1 MKNNLRYGIRKH
13 KLGAAS
19 VFLGTMIVVGMG
31 QDKEAAASEQKTTT
45 VEENGNSATDN
56 KTSET
61 QTTAT
66 NVNHIEETQS
76 YNATV
81 TEQPSNATQV
91 TTEEAPKA
99 VQAPQTAQPANI
111 ETVKEEVVKEEAK
124 PQVKETTQSQDNSGD
139 QRQVDLTPKKATQNQ
154 VAETQVEVAQPR
166 TASESKPRVTRS
178 ADVAEA
184 KEASNAKVETGTDV
198 TSKVTVEIG
207 SIEGHNNTNKVE
219 PHAGQRAVL
228 KYKLKFENGLHQGDY
243 FDFTLSNNV
252 NTHGVST
259 ARKVPEIKNG
269 SVVMATG
276 EVLEGGK
283 IRYTFTNDIEDKVDV
298 TAELEINLFIDPKTV
313 QTNGNQT
320 ITSTLNEEQTSKE
333 LDVKYKDGIGNY
345 YANLNGSIETFNKA
359 NNRFSHVAFI
369 KPNNGKTTS
378 VTVTGTLMKGSNQN
392 GNQPKVRIFEY
403 LGNNEDIAK
412 SVYANTTDTSKFKEV
427 TSNMSG
433 NLNLQNNGS
442 YSLNIENL
450 DKTYVVHY
458 DGEYLNGT
466 DEVDFR
472 TQMVGHPEQL
482 YKYYYDRGYTLTWDN
497 GLVLYSNKANG
508 NGKNGPIIQ
517 NNKFEYKEDTIK
529 ETLTGQY
536 DKNLVTTVEEEY
548 DSSTLDI
555 DYHTAIDGGGGYVDG
570 YIETIEE
577 TDSSAI
583 DIDYHT
589 AVDSEAGHVGGYT
602 ESSEESNPID
612 FEESTHENSK
622 HHADVVEYEEDTN
635 PGGGQVTTESN
646 LVEFDEESTKGI
658 VTGAVSDHTTVEDT
672 KEYTTESNLIEL
684 VDELPEEHGQAQ
696 GPVEEITENNHHISH
711 SGLGTENGHG
721 NYDVIEEIEENS
733 HVDIKSELGYEGGQ
747 NSGNQSFEE
756 DTEEDKPKYEQGGN
770 IVDIDFDSVPQI
782 HGQNKGNQSFEEDTE
797 KDKPKYEHGGNI
809 IDIDFDSVPHIHG
822 FNKHTEIIEED
833 TNPGGGQVTTESNL
847 VEFDE
852 ESTKGIVTGAVSD
865 HTTVEDTKEYTT
877 ESNLIELVDEL
888 PEEHGQAQGPVE
900 EITENNHHISHSG
913 LGTENGHG
921 NYDVIE
927 EIEENSHVDI
937 KSELGYEGGQNSGN
951 QSFEEDTEEDKPKY
965 EQGGNIVDIDFDSV
979 PQIHGQNNGNQSF
992 EEDTEKDKPKY
1003 EQGGNIIDIDF
1014 DSVPHIHGF
1023 NKHTEIIEE
1032 DTNKDKPNYQ
1042 FGGHNSV
1049 DFEEDTLPKVS
1060 GQNEGQQTIEED
1072 TTPPIVPPT
1081 PPTPEVPSEPE
1092 TPTPPTPEVPTE
1104 PGKPIPPAKEEPK
1117 KPSKPVEQGK
1127 VVTPVIEINEKVKAV
1142 APTKKPQSKK
1152 SELPE
1157 TGGEESTNKGMLF
1170 GGLFSI
1176 LGLALLR
1183 RNKKNHKA

>member
-56 KTSET
+56 KVNET
-61 QTTAT
+61 QTTTT
-66 NVNHIEETQS
+66 NVNTIDETQS
-76 YNATV
+76 YSATA

-91 TTEEAPKA
+91 TTEKAPKAVQA
-99 VQAPQTAQPANI
+99 VQAPQTAQPANL

-166 TASESKPRVTRS
+166 TVSESKPRVTRS

-184 KEASNAKVETGTDV
+184 KEASDVSEVKGTDV
-198 TSKVTVEIG
+198 TSKVTVTES

-259 ARKVPEIKNG
+259 VRKVPDILNG
-269 SVVMATG
+269 SLVMATG
-276 EVLEGGK
+276 KVLGEGK
-283 IRYTFTNDIEDKVDV
+283 IRYTFTDYINNKVNV
-298 TAELEINLFIDPKTV
+298 TANLEINLFIDPKTV
-313 QTNGNQT
+313 QDNGNQK
-320 ITSTLNEEQTSKE
+320 ITSMINDHETEKTIPISYNPGVSNT
-333 LDVKYKDGIGNY
+333 
-345 YANLNGSIETFNKA
+345 YANINGSIETFNKA
-359 NNRFSHVAFI
+359 DNKFTHVAYI
-369 KPNNGKTTS
+369 IPKNGMSTESATI
-378 VTVTGTLMKGSNQN
+378 TGTLMKGSNSN
-392 GNQPKVRIFEY
+392 GNSPTVKIFEV
-403 LGNNEDIAK
+403 LESNKELPK
-412 SVYANTTDTSKFKEV
+412 SVYANINDTNTFKDV
-427 TSNMSG
+427 TSQMKD
-433 NLNLQNNGS
+433 NLTVSENGS

-450 DKTYVVHY
+450 NKTYVVHY
-458 DGEYLNGT
+458 SGEYLSGSH
-466 DEVDFR
+466 EVDFR
-472 TQMVGHPEQL
+472 TQMTGHPKQQSI
-482 YKYYYDRGYTLTWDN
+482 YYYNHGYTLTWDN

-508 NGKNGPIIQ
+508 DGKYGPIVDS
-517 NNKFEYKEDTIK
+517 NNFEFSEDSGNGSIS
-529 ETLTGQY
+529 GQY
-536 DKNLVTTVEEEY
+536 DAKQIIETEENQ
-548 DSSTLDI
+548 DNTPLDI
-555 DYHTAIDGGGGYVDG
+555 DYHTAIDGEGGYVDG

-696 GPVEEITENNHHISH
+696 GPIEEITENNHHISH

-721 NYDVIEEIEENS
+721 NYGVIEEIEENS

-782 HGQNKGNQSFEEDTE
+782 HGQNKGDQSFEEDTE

-833 TNPGGGQVTTESNL
+833 TN
-847 VEFDE
+847 
-852 ESTKGIVTGAVSD
+852 
-865 HTTVEDTKEYTT
+865 
-877 ESNLIELVDEL
+877 
-888 PEEHGQAQGPVE
+888 
-900 EITENNHHISHSG
+900 
-913 LGTENGHG
+913 
-921 NYDVIE
+921 
-927 EIEENSHVDI
+927 
-937 KSELGYEGGQNSGN
+937 
-951 QSFEEDTEEDKPKY
+951 
-965 EQGGNIVDIDFDSV
+965 
-979 PQIHGQNNGNQSF
+979 
-992 EEDTEKDKPKY
+992 
-1003 EQGGNIIDIDF
+1003 
-1014 DSVPHIHGF
+1014 
-1023 NKHTEIIEE
+1023 
-1032 DTNKDKPNYQ
+1032 KDKPNYQ
-1042 FGGHNSV
+1042 FGGHNIV

-1072 TTPPIVPPT
+1072 TTPPTPPTPEVPSEPETPT

-1092 TPTPPTPEVPTE
+1092 TPTPPTPEVPSEPETPTPPTPEVPSEPETPTPPTPEVPAE
-1104 PGKPIPPAKEEPK
+1104 PGKPVPPAKEEPK

-1142 APTKKPQSKK
+1142 APTKKAQSKK

-1183 RNKKNHKA
+1183 RNKKNNKA

>member
-56 KTSET
+56 KKSET
-61 QTTAT
+61 QTTTT

-76 YNATV
+76 YNATA

-91 TTEEAPKA
+91 ITEEAPKA
-99 VQAPQTAQPANI
+99 VQAPQTAQPANL
-111 ETVKEEVVKEEAK
+111 ETVKEEVVKEEEK

-154 VAETQVEVAQPR
+154 AAETQVEVAQTR
-166 TASESKPRVTRS
+166 TVSESKPRVTRS

-184 KEASNAKVETGTDV
+184 SDVSEVKGTDV
-198 TSKVTVEIG
+198 TSKVTVEDE
-207 SIEGHNNTNKVE
+207 SKIEAPKGNNVQ
-219 PHAGQRAVL
+219 PHEGQRVVL
-228 KYKLKFENGLHQGDY
+228 KYKLKFQDGLKTGDY

-259 ARKVPEIKNG
+259 TRKVPDIKNG
-269 SVVMATG
+269 SLVMAKG
-276 EVLEGGK
+276 QVLDNGR
-283 IRYTFTNDIEDKVDV
+283 IRYTFIDYIKDKVNV
-298 TAELEINLFIDPKTV
+298 TANLEINLFIDPKTV
-313 QTNGNQT
+313 QNNGQQT
-320 ITSTLNEEQTSKE
+320 ITSKLNGKETSGTMQIT
-333 LDVKYKDGIGNY
+333 YKDGVKNQY
-345 YANLNGSIETFNKA
+345 TNVNGSIETFDKEKNK
-359 NNRFSHVAFI
+359 FTHVAYI
-369 KPNNGKTTS
+369 KPINGNNSDS
-378 VTVTGTLMKGSNQN
+378 VTVTGMLTQGSNEN
-392 GNQPKVRIFEY
+392 GTQPNVKIYEY
-403 LGNNEDIAK
+403 VGTENGLPQ
-412 SVYANTTDTSKFKEV
+412 SVYANTVDSTQLKDV
-427 TSNMSG
+427 TNQMG
-433 NLNLQNNGS
+433 DKLKVQNNGS
-442 YSLNIENL
+442 YSLNFDKL
-450 DKTYVVHY
+450 DKTYVIHY
-458 DGEYLNGT
+458 TGDYLNGT
-466 DEVDFR
+466 SEVNFR
-472 TQMVGHPEQL
+472 TQLTGYPENR
-482 YKYYYDRGYTLTWDN
+482 YKTYYYYNNGYTLTWDN

-508 NGKNGPIIQ
+508 DGKYGPIVDS
-517 NNKFEYKEDTIK
+517 NNFEFSEDSGNGSIS
-529 ETLTGQY
+529 GQY
-536 DKNLVTTVEEEY
+536 DEKQIIETEENQ
-548 DSSTLDI
+548 DNTPLDI
-555 DYHTAIDGGGGYVDG
+555 DYHTAIDGEGGYVDG

-696 GPVEEITENNHHISH
+696 GPIEEITENNHHISH
-711 SGLGTENGHG
+711 SGLGIENGHG
-721 NYDVIEEIEENS
+721 NY
-733 HVDIKSELGYEGGQ
+733 G
-747 NSGNQSFEE
+747 
-756 DTEEDKPKYEQGGN
+756 
-770 IVDIDFDSVPQI
+770 
-782 HGQNKGNQSFEEDTE
+782 
-797 KDKPKYEHGGNI
+797 
-809 IDIDFDSVPHIHG
+809 
-822 FNKHTEIIEED
+822 
-833 TNPGGGQVTTESNL
+833 
-847 VEFDE
+847 
-852 ESTKGIVTGAVSD
+852 
-865 HTTVEDTKEYTT
+865 
-877 ESNLIELVDEL
+877 
-888 PEEHGQAQGPVE
+888 
-900 EITENNHHISHSG
+900 
-913 LGTENGHG
+913 
-921 NYDVIE
+921 VIE

-1014 DSVPHIHGF
+1014 DSVPQIHGF
-1023 NKHTEIIEE
+1023 NKHNEIIEE

-1072 TTPPIVPPT
+1072 TTPPTPPTPEVPSEPGEPTPPTPEVPSEPGKPT

-1092 TPTPPTPEVPTE
+1092 TPTPPTPEVPSEPGEPTPPTPEVPSE
-1104 PGKPIPPAKEEPK
+1104 PGKPTPPTPEVPAEPGKPVPPAKEEPK

-1127 VVTPVIEINEKVKAV
+1127 IVTPVIEINEKVKAV
-1142 APTKKPQSKK
+1142 APTKQKQSKK

>member
-31 QDKEAAASEQKTTT
+31 QDKEAAASEQKTT

-56 KTSET
+56 KVSET

-76 YNATV
+76 YNATA

-99 VQAPQTAQPANI
+99 VQAPQTAQPANL
-111 ETVKEEVVKEEAK
+111 ETVKEEVVKEEAN

-154 VAETQVEVAQPR
+154 AAETQVEVAQPR
-166 TASESKPRVTRS
+166 TVSESKPRVTRS

-184 KEASNAKVETGTDV
+184 SDAKVETGTDV
-198 TSKVTVEIG
+198 TSKVTVTES

-219 PHAGQRAVL
+219 PHEGQRAIL
-228 KYKLKFENGLHQGDY
+228 KYKLKFEDGLKKGDY

-252 NTHGVST
+252 NTYGVST

-276 EVLEGGK
+276 QLLEGGK
-283 IRYTFTNDIEDKVDV
+283 IRYTFTDYIDHKVDV
-298 TAELEINLFIDPKTV
+298 TAELDINLFIDPKTV
-313 QTNGNQT
+313 QNNGNQT
-320 ITSTLNEEQTSKE
+320 ITSSLNNKVTTNNVEVT
-333 LDVKYKDGIGNY
+333 YKNGVSNY
-345 YANLNGSIETFNKA
+345 YANVNGSIETFNKKD
-359 NNRFSHVAFI
+359 NKFSHVAYI
-369 KPNNGKTTS
+369 KPLNGDALES
-378 VTVTGTLMKGSNQN
+378 VTVTGTLIKGSNAS
-392 GNQPKVRIFEY
+392 GNQPTVKVYEY
-403 LGNNEDIAK
+403 LGSKEELSQ
-412 SVYANTTDTSKFKEV
+412 SVYAETSDTSKFKDV
-427 TSNMSG
+427 TNDMNGKLTVQS
-433 NLNLQNNGS
+433 NGS
-442 YSLNIENL
+442 YSLNLDKL
-450 DKTYVVHY
+450 DKTYVIHY
-458 DGEYLNGT
+458 DGEYLNSA

-472 TQMVGHPEQL
+472 TQMVGHPKQS
-482 YKYYYDRGYTLTWDN
+482 YYYYYHNGYTLTWDN

-508 NGKNGPIIQ
+508 NGKNGEIIEK
-517 NNKFEYKEDTIK
+517 ND
-529 ETLTGQY
+529 LTFTEESGDGSINGSYTEQQIV
-536 DKNLVTTVEEEY
+536 NTVEET

-555 DYHTAIDGGGGYVDG
+555 DYHTAIDGEGGYVDG

-721 NYDVIEEIEENS
+721 NY
-733 HVDIKSELGYEGGQ
+733 G
-747 NSGNQSFEE
+747 
-756 DTEEDKPKYEQGGN
+756 
-770 IVDIDFDSVPQI
+770 
-782 HGQNKGNQSFEEDTE
+782 
-797 KDKPKYEHGGNI
+797 
-809 IDIDFDSVPHIHG
+809 
-822 FNKHTEIIEED
+822 
-833 TNPGGGQVTTESNL
+833 
-847 VEFDE
+847 
-852 ESTKGIVTGAVSD
+852 
-865 HTTVEDTKEYTT
+865 
-877 ESNLIELVDEL
+877 
-888 PEEHGQAQGPVE
+888 
-900 EITENNHHISHSG
+900 
-913 LGTENGHG
+913 
-921 NYDVIE
+921 VIE

-1014 DSVPHIHGF
+1014 DSVPQIHGF

-1072 TTPPIVPPT
+1072 TTPPTPPTPEVPSEPETPT

-1092 TPTPPTPEVPTE
+1092 TPTPPTPEVPSEPETPTPPTPEVPSEPETPTPPTPEVPSEPETPTPPTPEVPAE
-1104 PGKPIPPAKEEPK
+1104 PGKPVPPAKEEPK

-1142 APTKKPQSKK
+1142 APTKKAQSKK

-1183 RNKKNHKA
+1183 RNKKNNKA

>member
-31 QDKEAAASEQKTTT
+31 QDKEAAASEQKTT

-56 KTSET
+56 KVSET

-66 NVNHIEETQS
+66 NVNTIEETQS

-91 TTEEAPKA
+91 TTEEAPNA
-99 VQAPQTAQPANI
+99 VQEPQTAQPANV
-111 ETVKEEVVKEEAK
+111 ETVKEEEK
-124 PQVKETTQSQDNSGD
+124 PQVKETTQPQDNSGN
-139 QRQVDLTPKKATQNQ
+139 QRQVDLTPKKVTQNQ
-154 VAETQVEVAQPR
+154 GTETQVEVAQPR

-178 ADVAEA
+178 ADVVES
-184 KEASNAKVETGTDV
+184 KEASDAKVEMGTDV
-198 TSKVTVEIG
+198 TSKVTVTES

-228 KYKLKFENGLHQGDY
+228 KYKLKFEKGLHKGDY

-276 EVLEGGK
+276 KILEGGK

-298 TAELEINLFIDPKTV
+298 TAELEINLFVDPKTV

-320 ITSTLNEEQTSKE
+320 ITSTLNGEQTSKE

-359 NNRFSHVAFI
+359 NNRFTHVAFI

-392 GNQPKVRIFEY
+392 GNQPKVRVFEY

-427 TSNMSG
+427 TSSMNG
-433 NLNLQNNGS
+433 NLNVQTNGS
-442 YSLNIENL
+442 YSLNLENL

-555 DYHTAIDGGGGYVDG
+555 DYHTAIDGEGGYVDG

-646 LVEFDEESTKGI
+646 LVEFDEDSTKGI

-696 GPVEEITENNHHISH
+696 GPIEEITENNHHISH

-721 NYDVIEEIEENS
+721 NY
-733 HVDIKSELGYEGGQ
+733 G
-747 NSGNQSFEE
+747 
-756 DTEEDKPKYEQGGN
+756 
-770 IVDIDFDSVPQI
+770 
-782 HGQNKGNQSFEEDTE
+782 
-797 KDKPKYEHGGNI
+797 
-809 IDIDFDSVPHIHG
+809 
-822 FNKHTEIIEED
+822 
-833 TNPGGGQVTTESNL
+833 
-847 VEFDE
+847 
-852 ESTKGIVTGAVSD
+852 
-865 HTTVEDTKEYTT
+865 
-877 ESNLIELVDEL
+877 
-888 PEEHGQAQGPVE
+888 
-900 EITENNHHISHSG
+900 
-913 LGTENGHG
+913 
-921 NYDVIE
+921 VIE

-1003 EQGGNIIDIDF
+1003 EHGGNIIDIDF

-1072 TTPPIVPPT
+1072 TTPPTPPTPEVPSEPETPT

-1092 TPTPPTPEVPTE
+1092 TPTPPTPEVPSEPETPTPPTPEVPAE
-1104 PGKPIPPAKEEPK
+1104 PGKPVPPAKEEPK

>member
-56 KTSET
+56 KVNET
-61 QTTAT
+61 QTTTT
-66 NVNHIEETQS
+66 NVNTIDETQS
-76 YNATV
+76 YSATA

-91 TTEEAPKA
+91 TTEKAPKA
-99 VQAPQTAQPANI
+99 VQAPQTAQPANL

-124 PQVKETTQSQDNSGD
+124 PQVETTQSQDNSGD
-139 QRQVDLTPKKATQNQ
+139 QRQVDLTPKKATQSQ

-166 TASESKPRVTRS
+166 TVSESKPRVTRS
-178 ADVAEA
+178 ADVVDA
-184 KEASNAKVETGTDV
+184 KEASNASEIKGTDV
-198 TSKVTVEIG
+198 TSKVTVESG
-207 SIEGHNNTNKVE
+207 SIEAPQGNKVE
-219 PHAGQRAVL
+219 PHAGQRVVL
-228 KYKLKFENGLHQGDY
+228 KYKLKFEKGLHKGDY

-252 NTHGVST
+252 NTYGVST

-276 EVLEGGK
+276 QLLGNGK
-283 IRYTFTNDIEDKVDV
+283 IRYTFTDYIDYKVNV
-298 TAELEINLFIDPKTV
+298 TADLEINLFIDPKTV
-313 QTNGNQT
+313 QSNGQQT
-320 ITSTLNEEQTSKE
+320 ITSTLNDKE
-333 LDVKYKDGIGNY
+333 TKNTLPIEYNPGVSNI
-345 YANLNGSIETFNKA
+345 YANINGSIETFDKG
-359 NNRFSHVAFI
+359 NNRFTHVAYI
-369 KPNNGKTTS
+369 KPQNGQKSDS
-378 VTVTGTLMKGSNQN
+378 VSITGTLTQGSKVDGKAPTVKVYEVLKDAN
-392 GNQPKVRIFEY
+392 GLPQ
-403 LGNNEDIAK
+403 
-412 SVYANTTDTSKFKEV
+412 SVYANVSDSSMFKDV
-427 TSNMSG
+427 TEEMKDK
-433 NLNLQNNGS
+433 LKVENNGNYKLDIEKLEKS
-442 YSLNIENL
+442 YVI
-450 DKTYVVHY
+450 HY
-458 DGEYLNGT
+458 DGEYLSGSDQVN
-466 DEVDFR
+466 FR
-472 TQMVGHPEQL
+472 THMFGYPEQQ
-482 YKYYYDRGYTLTWDN
+482 YKYYYTHLGYKLTWDN
-497 GLVLYSNKANG
+497 GLVLYSNKAKGDGTNG
-508 NGKNGPIIQ
+508 TITES
-517 NNKFEYKEDTIK
+517 NNMTFDEEYGTGVI
-529 ETLTGQY
+529 TGQY

-555 DYHTAIDGGGGYVDG
+555 DYHTAIDGEGGYVDG

-658 VTGAVSDHTTVEDT
+658 LTGAVSDHTTVEDT

-696 GPVEEITENNHHISH
+696 GPIEEITENNHHISH

-721 NYDVIEEIEENS
+721 NYGVIEEIEENS

-782 HGQNKGNQSFEEDTE
+782 HGQNKGDQSFEEDTE

-833 TNPGGGQVTTESNL
+833 TN
-847 VEFDE
+847 
-852 ESTKGIVTGAVSD
+852 
-865 HTTVEDTKEYTT
+865 
-877 ESNLIELVDEL
+877 
-888 PEEHGQAQGPVE
+888 
-900 EITENNHHISHSG
+900 
-913 LGTENGHG
+913 
-921 NYDVIE
+921 
-927 EIEENSHVDI
+927 
-937 KSELGYEGGQNSGN
+937 
-951 QSFEEDTEEDKPKY
+951 
-965 EQGGNIVDIDFDSV
+965 
-979 PQIHGQNNGNQSF
+979 
-992 EEDTEKDKPKY
+992 
-1003 EQGGNIIDIDF
+1003 
-1014 DSVPHIHGF
+1014 
-1023 NKHTEIIEE
+1023 
-1032 DTNKDKPNYQ
+1032 KDKPNYQ
-1042 FGGHNSV
+1042 FGGHNIV

-1072 TTPPIVPPT
+1072 TTPPTPPT

-1092 TPTPPTPEVPTE
+1092 TPTPPTPEVPSEPETPTPPTPEVPSEPETPTPPTPEVPSEPETPTPPTPEVPAE
-1104 PGKPIPPAKEEPK
+1104 PGKPVPPAKEEPK

-1142 APTKKPQSKK
+1142 APTKKAQSKK

-1183 RNKKNHKA
+1183 RNKKNNKA

>member
-1 MKNNLRYGIRKH
+1 MKNSLRYGIRKH

-31 QDKEAAASEQKTTT
+31 QDKEAAASEQNTT
-45 VEENGNSATDN
+45 VEENGNSATEN
-56 KTSET
+56 KSKQTTTNNVNNIDET
-61 QTTAT
+61 QTYSAT
-66 NVNHIEETQS
+66 S
-76 YNATV
+76 

-91 TTEEAPKA
+91 TTEVAPQAVEAPQN
-99 VQAPQTAQPANI
+99 VQSTNA
-111 ETVKEEVVKEEAK
+111 ETVKEEVVKEEVQ
-124 PQVKETTQSQDNSGD
+124 PQVKETARSQENSGD
-139 QRQVDLTPKKATQNQ
+139 QRQVDLTPKKVTQNQ
-154 VAETQVEVAQPR
+154 GTEPQVEVAQPR

-178 ADVAEA
+178 TDVAEA
-184 KEASNAKVETGTDV
+184 KDSKDASEIKGTDV
-198 TSKVTVEIG
+198 TSKVTVTES

-219 PHAGQRAVL
+219 PHEGQRAIL

-259 ARKVPEIKNG
+259 ARKVPDIKNG

-276 EVLEGGK
+276 KILEDGK
-283 IRYTFTNDIEDKVDV
+283 IRYTFTNDVEHKVEV
-298 TAELEINLFIDPKTV
+298 TANLEINLFIDPKTF
-313 QTNGNQT
+313 QSNGEEKV
-320 ITSTLNEEQTSKE
+320 TSSLNGSKTE
-333 LDVKYKDGIGNY
+333 KSLQIEYKNGVGTY
-345 YANLNGSIETFNKA
+345 YANVNGSIETFDKA
-359 NNRFSHVAFI
+359 KSKFTHVAYV
-369 KPNNGKTTS
+369 KPLNQFKLGTVTVSGTVTDGSNPNGKNP
-378 VTVTGTLMKGSNQN
+378 TVKIYEVSNDGKELPQ
-392 GNQPKVRIFEY
+392 
-403 LGNNEDIAK
+403 
-412 SVYANTTDTSKFKEV
+412 SVYLDASDTSKYKDV
-427 TSNMSG
+427 TNEMQSKLTVYKNG
-433 NLNLQNNGS
+433 NYTL
-442 YSLNIENL
+442 NL
-450 DKTYVVHY
+450 DKLDKSYVIHY
-458 DGEYLNGT
+458 SGEYLKDAN
-466 DEVDFR
+466 EVNFR
-472 TQMVGHPEQL
+472 TQMFGYPEPR
-482 YKYYYDRGYTLTWDN
+482 YGYYYNSYQLTWDN
-497 GLVLYSNKANG
+497 GLVLYSNKADG
-508 NGKNGPIIQ
+508 NGKNGQIIQ
-517 NNKFEYKEDTIK
+517 NNDFEYKEDTLT
-529 ETLTGQY
+529 ETVTGQY

-555 DYHTAIDGGGGYVDG
+555 DYHTAIDGEGGYVDG

-589 AVDSEAGHVGGYT
+589 AVDSESGHVGGYT

-635 PGGGQVTTESN
+635 PGGGQITTESN

-658 VTGAVSDHTTVEDT
+658 VTGAISDHTTIEDT
-672 KEYTTESNLIEL
+672 KEYTIESNLIEL

-696 GPVEEITENNHHISH
+696 GPIEEITENNHHISH

-721 NYDVIEEIEENS
+721 NYGVIEEIEENS

-782 HGQNKGNQSFEEDTE
+782 QGQNKGD
-797 KDKPKYEHGGNI
+797 
-809 IDIDFDSVPHIHG
+809 
-822 FNKHTEIIEED
+822 
-833 TNPGGGQVTTESNL
+833 
-847 VEFDE
+847 
-852 ESTKGIVTGAVSD
+852 
-865 HTTVEDTKEYTT
+865 
-877 ESNLIELVDEL
+877 
-888 PEEHGQAQGPVE
+888 
-900 EITENNHHISHSG
+900 
-913 LGTENGHG
+913 
-921 NYDVIE
+921 
-927 EIEENSHVDI
+927 
-937 KSELGYEGGQNSGN
+937 
-951 QSFEEDTEEDKPKY
+951 
-965 EQGGNIVDIDFDSV
+965 
-979 PQIHGQNNGNQSF
+979 QSF

-1032 DTNKDKPNYQ
+1032 DTNKDKPSYQ
-1042 FGGHNSV
+1042 FGGHNGI
-1049 DFEEDTLPKVS
+1049 DFVEDTLPQVS
-1060 GQNEGQQTIEED
+1060 GHNEGQQTIEED
-1072 TTPPIVPPT
+1072 ITPPIVPPT

-1092 TPTPPTPEVPTE
+1092 TPTPPTPEVPSEPETPTPPTPEVPSEPETPTPPTPEVPSEPETPTPPTPEVPAE
-1104 PGKPIPPAKEEPK
+1104 PGKPVPPAKEEPK

-1142 APTKKPQSKK
+1142 KPAKSSQSKK

-1183 RNKKNHKA
+1183 RNKKKHKA

>member
-61 QTTAT
+61 QTTT
-66 NVNHIEETQS
+66 NNVNTIDETQS

-81 TEQPSNATQV
+81 TEQPSNVTQV
-91 TTEEAPKA
+91 TTEEAPKV
-99 VQAPQTAQPANI
+99 VQAPQTAQPENV
-111 ETVKEEVVKEEAK
+111 ETVKEEVVKEEVVKEEAN

-154 VAETQVEVAQPR
+154 VEETQVEVAQPR

-178 ADVAEA
+178 ADVVDA
-184 KEASNAKVETGTDV
+184 KEASDVTEVKGTDV
-198 TSKVTVEIG
+198 TSKVTVTES

-219 PHAGQRAVL
+219 PHEGQRAVL
-228 KYKLKFENGLHQGDY
+228 KYKLKFEKGLHQGDY

-359 NNRFSHVAFI
+359 NNRFTHVAFI

-392 GNQPKVRIFEY
+392 GNQPKVRVFEY
-403 LGNNEDIAK
+403 LGNNEEIAK

-427 TSNMSG
+427 KSNMNG
-433 NLNLQNNGS
+433 NLNVQTNGS
-442 YSLNIENL
+442 YSLNLENL

-529 ETLTGQY
+529 ETLKGQY

-555 DYHTAIDGGGGYVDG
+555 DYHTAIDGEGGYVDG

-684 VDELPEEHGQAQ
+684 VDELAEEHGQAQ
-696 GPVEEITENNHHISH
+696 GPIEEITENNHHISH

-782 HGQNKGNQSFEEDTE
+782 HG
-797 KDKPKYEHGGNI
+797 
-809 IDIDFDSVPHIHG
+809 
-822 FNKHTEIIEED
+822 FNKH
-833 TNPGGGQVTTESNL
+833 N
-847 VEFDE
+847 
-852 ESTKGIVTGAVSD
+852 
-865 HTTVEDTKEYTT
+865 
-877 ESNLIELVDEL
+877 
-888 PEEHGQAQGPVE
+888 
-900 EITENNHHISHSG
+900 
-913 LGTENGHG
+913 
-921 NYDVIE
+921 
-927 EIEENSHVDI
+927 
-937 KSELGYEGGQNSGN
+937 
-951 QSFEEDTEEDKPKY
+951 
-965 EQGGNIVDIDFDSV
+965 
-979 PQIHGQNNGNQSF
+979 
-992 EEDTEKDKPKY
+992 
-1003 EQGGNIIDIDF
+1003 
-1014 DSVPHIHGF
+1014 
-1023 NKHTEIIEE
+1023 EIIEE

-1072 TTPPIVPPT
+1072 TTSPT
-1081 PPTPEVPSEPE
+1081 PPTPEVPSEPGK
-1092 TPTPPTPEVPTE
+1092 PTPPTPEVPSEPGTPVPPTPEVPAE
-1104 PGKPIPPAKEEPK
+1104 PGKPVPPAKEEPK

-1142 APTKKPQSKK
+1142 APTKQKQSKK

>member
-45 VEENGNSATDN
+45 VEENGNSATEN
-56 KTSET
+56 K
-61 QTTAT
+61 
-66 NVNHIEETQS
+66 V
-76 YNATV
+76 
-81 TEQPSNATQV
+81 NATQV

-99 VQAPQTAQPANI
+99 VQAPQTAQPANL

-178 ADVAEA
+178 ADVVEA
-184 KEASNAKVETGTDV
+184 KEASDEKVETGTDV
-198 TSKVTVEIG
+198 TSKVTVESG
-207 SIEGHNNTNKVE
+207 SIEAPQGNKVE
-219 PHAGQRAVL
+219 PHAGQRVVL
-228 KYKLKFENGLHQGDY
+228 KYKLKFADGLKRGDY

-252 NTHGVST
+252 NTYGVST

-276 EVLEGGK
+276 EILGNGN
-283 IRYTFTNDIEDKVDV
+283 IRYTFTNEIEHKVEV
-298 TAELEINLFIDPKTV
+298 TANLEINLFIDPKTV
-313 QTNGNQT
+313 QSNGEQK
-320 ITSTLNEEQTSKE
+320 ITSKLNGEETEKTIPVVYNPGVSNSYTN
-333 LDVKYKDGIGNY
+333 V
-345 YANLNGSIETFNKA
+345 NGSIETFNKESNKFTHIA
-359 NNRFSHVAFI
+359 YI
-369 KPNNGKTTS
+369 KPMNGNQSNTVS
-378 VTVTGTLMKGSNQN
+378 VTGTLTEGSNLA
-392 GNQPKVRIFEY
+392 GGQPTVKVYEY
-403 LGNNEDIAK
+403 LGKKDELPQ
-412 SVYANTTDTSKFKEV
+412 SVYANTSDTNKFKDV
-427 TSNMSG
+427 TKEMNGKLSV
-433 NLNLQNNGS
+433 QDNGS
-442 YSLNIENL
+442 YSLNLDKL
-450 DKTYVVHY
+450 DKTYVIHY
-458 DGEYLNGT
+458 TGEYLQGSDQVN
-466 DEVDFR
+466 FR
-472 TQMVGHPEQL
+472 TELYGYPERA
-482 YKYYYDRGYTLTWDN
+482 YKSYYVYGGYRLTWDN
-497 GLVLYSNKANG
+497 GLVLYSNKADG
-508 NGKNGPIIQ
+508 NGKNGQIIQ
-517 NNKFEYKEDTIK
+517 NNDFEYKEDTAK
-529 ETLTGQY
+529 GTMSGQY
-536 DKNLVTTVEEEY
+536 DAKQIIETEENQ
-548 DSSTLDI
+548 DNTPLDI
-555 DYHTAIDGGGGYVDG
+555 DYHTAIDGEGGYVDG

-635 PGGGQVTTESN
+635 PGGGQVITESN

-658 VTGAVSDHTTVEDT
+658 LTGAVSDHTTVEDT

-696 GPVEEITENNHHISH
+696 GPIEEITENNHHISH

-721 NYDVIEEIEENS
+721 NYGVIEEIEENS

-782 HGQNKGNQSFEEDTE
+782 HGQNKGDQSFEEDTE

-833 TNPGGGQVTTESNL
+833 TN
-847 VEFDE
+847 
-852 ESTKGIVTGAVSD
+852 
-865 HTTVEDTKEYTT
+865 
-877 ESNLIELVDEL
+877 
-888 PEEHGQAQGPVE
+888 
-900 EITENNHHISHSG
+900 
-913 LGTENGHG
+913 
-921 NYDVIE
+921 
-927 EIEENSHVDI
+927 
-937 KSELGYEGGQNSGN
+937 
-951 QSFEEDTEEDKPKY
+951 
-965 EQGGNIVDIDFDSV
+965 
-979 PQIHGQNNGNQSF
+979 
-992 EEDTEKDKPKY
+992 
-1003 EQGGNIIDIDF
+1003 
-1014 DSVPHIHGF
+1014 
-1023 NKHTEIIEE
+1023 
-1032 DTNKDKPNYQ
+1032 KDKPNYQ

-1049 DFEEDTLPKVS
+1049 EYEEDTLPQVS
-1060 GQNEGQQTIEED
+1060 GHNEGQQTIEED
-1072 TTPPIVPPT
+1072 TTPPT

-1092 TPTPPTPEVPTE
+1092 TPTPPTPEVPSEPETPTPPTPEVPSEPETPTPPTPEVPAE
-1104 PGKPIPPAKEEPK
+1104 PGKPVPPAKEEPK

-1142 APTKKPQSKK
+1142 APTKKAQSKK

-1157 TGGEESTNKGMLF
+1157 TGGEESTNKGILF

-1176 LGLALLR
+1176 LGFALLR

>member
-31 QDKEAAASEQKTTT
+31 QDKEAAASEQKTT

-56 KTSET
+56 KVSET

-66 NVNHIEETQS
+66 NVNTIEETQS

-91 TTEEAPKA
+91 TTEEAPNA
-99 VQAPQTAQPANI
+99 VQEPQTAQPANV
-111 ETVKEEVVKEEAK
+111 ETVKEEEK
-124 PQVKETTQSQDNSGD
+124 PQVKETTQPQDNSGN
-139 QRQVDLTPKKATQNQ
+139 QRQVDLTPKKVTQNQ
-154 VAETQVEVAQPR
+154 GTETQVEVAQPR

-178 ADVAEA
+178 ADVVES
-184 KEASNAKVETGTDV
+184 KEASDAKVEMGTDV
-198 TSKVTVEIG
+198 TSKVTVTES

-228 KYKLKFENGLHQGDY
+228 KYKLKFEKGLHKGDY

-276 EVLEGGK
+276 KILEGGK

-320 ITSTLNEEQTSKE
+320 ITSTLNGEQTSKE

-359 NNRFSHVAFI
+359 NNRFTHVAFI

-392 GNQPKVRIFEY
+392 GNQPKVRVFEY

-427 TSNMSG
+427 TSSMNG
-433 NLNLQNNGS
+433 NLNVQTNGS
-442 YSLNIENL
+442 YSLNLENL

-555 DYHTAIDGGGGYVDG
+555 DYHTAIDGEGGYVDG

-646 LVEFDEESTKGI
+646 LVEFDEDSTKGI

-696 GPVEEITENNHHISH
+696 GPIEEITENNHHISH

-721 NYDVIEEIEENS
+721 NY
-733 HVDIKSELGYEGGQ
+733 G
-747 NSGNQSFEE
+747 
-756 DTEEDKPKYEQGGN
+756 
-770 IVDIDFDSVPQI
+770 
-782 HGQNKGNQSFEEDTE
+782 
-797 KDKPKYEHGGNI
+797 
-809 IDIDFDSVPHIHG
+809 
-822 FNKHTEIIEED
+822 
-833 TNPGGGQVTTESNL
+833 
-847 VEFDE
+847 
-852 ESTKGIVTGAVSD
+852 
-865 HTTVEDTKEYTT
+865 
-877 ESNLIELVDEL
+877 
-888 PEEHGQAQGPVE
+888 
-900 EITENNHHISHSG
+900 
-913 LGTENGHG
+913 
-921 NYDVIE
+921 VIE

-1003 EQGGNIIDIDF
+1003 EHGGNIIDIDF
-1014 DSVPHIHGF
+1014 DSVPHIHRF

-1072 TTPPIVPPT
+1072 TTPPTPPTPEVPSEPETPT

-1092 TPTPPTPEVPTE
+1092 TPTPPTPEVPSEPETPTPPTPEVPAE
-1104 PGKPIPPAKEEPK
+1104 PGKPVPPAKEEPK

>member
-56 KTSET
+56 KVNET
-61 QTTAT
+61 QTTTT
-66 NVNHIEETQS
+66 NVNTIDETQS
-76 YNATV
+76 YSATA

-91 TTEEAPKA
+91 TTEKAPKAVQA
-99 VQAPQTAQPANI
+99 VQAPQTAQPANL

-166 TASESKPRVTRS
+166 TVSESKPRVTRS

-184 KEASNAKVETGTDV
+184 KEASDVSEVKGTDV
-198 TSKVTVEIG
+198 TSKVTVTES

-259 ARKVPEIKNG
+259 VRKVPDILNG
-269 SVVMATG
+269 SLVMATG
-276 EVLEGGK
+276 KVLGEGK
-283 IRYTFTNDIEDKVDV
+283 IRYTFTDYINNKVNV
-298 TAELEINLFIDPKTV
+298 TANLEINLFIDPKTV
-313 QTNGNQT
+313 QDNGNQK
-320 ITSTLNEEQTSKE
+320 ITSMINDHETEKTIPISYNPGVSNT
-333 LDVKYKDGIGNY
+333 
-345 YANLNGSIETFNKA
+345 YANINGSIETFNKA
-359 NNRFSHVAFI
+359 DNKFTHVAYI
-369 KPNNGKTTS
+369 IPKNGMSTESATI
-378 VTVTGTLMKGSNQN
+378 TGTLMKGSNSN
-392 GNQPKVRIFEY
+392 GNSPTVKIFEV
-403 LGNNEDIAK
+403 LESNKELPK
-412 SVYANTTDTSKFKEV
+412 SVYANINDTNTFKDV
-427 TSNMSG
+427 TSQMKD
-433 NLNLQNNGS
+433 NLTVSENGS

-450 DKTYVVHY
+450 NKTYVVHY
-458 DGEYLNGT
+458 SGEYLSGSH
-466 DEVDFR
+466 EVDFR
-472 TQMVGHPEQL
+472 TQMTGHPKQQSI
-482 YKYYYDRGYTLTWDN
+482 YYYNHGYTLTWDN

-508 NGKNGPIIQ
+508 DGKYGPIVDS
-517 NNKFEYKEDTIK
+517 NNFEFSEDSGNGSIS
-529 ETLTGQY
+529 GQY
-536 DKNLVTTVEEEY
+536 DAKQIIETEENQ
-548 DSSTLDI
+548 DNTPLDI
-555 DYHTAIDGGGGYVDG
+555 DYHTAIDGEGGYVDG

-696 GPVEEITENNHHISH
+696 GPIEEITENNHHISH

-721 NYDVIEEIEENS
+721 NYGVIEEIEENS

-782 HGQNKGNQSFEEDTE
+782 HGQNKGDQSFEEDTE

-833 TNPGGGQVTTESNL
+833 TN
-847 VEFDE
+847 
-852 ESTKGIVTGAVSD
+852 
-865 HTTVEDTKEYTT
+865 
-877 ESNLIELVDEL
+877 
-888 PEEHGQAQGPVE
+888 
-900 EITENNHHISHSG
+900 
-913 LGTENGHG
+913 
-921 NYDVIE
+921 
-927 EIEENSHVDI
+927 
-937 KSELGYEGGQNSGN
+937 
-951 QSFEEDTEEDKPKY
+951 
-965 EQGGNIVDIDFDSV
+965 
-979 PQIHGQNNGNQSF
+979 
-992 EEDTEKDKPKY
+992 
-1003 EQGGNIIDIDF
+1003 
-1014 DSVPHIHGF
+1014 
-1023 NKHTEIIEE
+1023 
-1032 DTNKDKPNYQ
+1032 KDKPNYQ
-1042 FGGHNSV
+1042 FGGHNIV

-1072 TTPPIVPPT
+1072 TTPPTPPTPEVPSEPETPT

-1092 TPTPPTPEVPTE
+1092 TPTPPTPEVPSEPETPTPPTPEVPSEPETPTPPTPEVPSEPETPTPPTPEVPSEPETPTPPTPEVPAE
-1104 PGKPIPPAKEEPK
+1104 PGKPVPPAKEEPK

-1142 APTKKPQSKK
+1142 APTKKAQSKK

-1183 RNKKNHKA
+1183 RNKKNNKA

>member
-56 KTSET
+56 KVSET
-61 QTTAT
+61 QTTTT
-66 NVNHIEETQS
+66 NVNTIDETQS
-76 YNATV
+76 YSATA

-99 VQAPQTAQPANI
+99 VQAPQTAQPANV
-111 ETVKEEVVKEEAK
+111 ETVKEEVVKEEAN

-166 TASESKPRVTRS
+166 TALESKPRVTRS
-178 ADVAEA
+178 TDVAEA
-184 KEASNAKVETGTDV
+184 KEASDAKVETGTDV
-198 TSKVTVEIG
+198 TSKVTVEDE
-207 SIEGHNNTNKVE
+207 SKIEAPKGNNVQ
-219 PHAGQRAVL
+219 PHEGQRVVL
-228 KYKLKFENGLHQGDY
+228 KYKLKFQDGLKTGDY

-252 NTHGVST
+252 NTHGVAT
-259 ARKVPEIKNG
+259 TRKVPDIKNG
-269 SVVMATG
+269 SLVMAKG
-276 EVLEGGK
+276 QVLDNGR
-283 IRYTFTNDIEDKVDV
+283 IRYTFTDYIKDKVNV
-298 TAELEINLFIDPKTV
+298 TANLEINLFIDPKTV
-313 QTNGNQT
+313 QSNGQQT
-320 ITSTLNEEQTSKE
+320 ITSKLNGKETSGTMQIT
-333 LDVKYKDGIGNY
+333 YKDGVKNQY
-345 YANLNGSIETFNKA
+345 TNVNGSIETFDKEKNK
-359 NNRFSHVAFI
+359 FTHVAYI
-369 KPNNGKTTS
+369 KPINGNNSDS
-378 VTVTGTLMKGSNQN
+378 VTVTGMLTQGSNEN
-392 GNQPKVRIFEY
+392 GTQPNVKIYEY
-403 LGNNEDIAK
+403 VGVENGLPQ
-412 SVYANTTDTSKFKEV
+412 SVYANTVDSTQLKDV
-427 TSNMSG
+427 TNQMG
-433 NLNLQNNGS
+433 DKLKVQNNGS
-442 YSLNIENL
+442 YSLNFDKL
-450 DKTYVVHY
+450 DKTYVIHY
-458 DGEYLNGT
+458 TGDYLNGT
-466 DEVDFR
+466 SEVNFR
-472 TQMVGHPEQL
+472 TQLTGYPENR
-482 YKYYYDRGYTLTWDN
+482 YKTYYYNNGYTLTWDN

-508 NGKNGPIIQ
+508 DGKYGPIVDS
-517 NNKFEYKEDTIK
+517 NNFEFSEDSGNGSIS
-529 ETLTGQY
+529 GQY
-536 DKNLVTTVEEEY
+536 DAKQIIETEENQ
-548 DSSTLDI
+548 DNTPLDI
-555 DYHTAIDGGGGYVDG
+555 DYHTAIDGEGGYVDG

-589 AVDSEAGHVGGYT
+589 AVDSEARHVGGYT

-721 NYDVIEEIEENS
+721 NYGVIEEIEENS

-770 IVDIDFDSVPQI
+770 IIDIDFDSVPQI
-782 HGQNKGNQSFEEDTE
+782 HG
-797 KDKPKYEHGGNI
+797 
-809 IDIDFDSVPHIHG
+809 
-822 FNKHTEIIEED
+822 FNKH
-833 TNPGGGQVTTESNL
+833 N
-847 VEFDE
+847 
-852 ESTKGIVTGAVSD
+852 
-865 HTTVEDTKEYTT
+865 
-877 ESNLIELVDEL
+877 
-888 PEEHGQAQGPVE
+888 
-900 EITENNHHISHSG
+900 
-913 LGTENGHG
+913 
-921 NYDVIE
+921 
-927 EIEENSHVDI
+927 
-937 KSELGYEGGQNSGN
+937 
-951 QSFEEDTEEDKPKY
+951 
-965 EQGGNIVDIDFDSV
+965 
-979 PQIHGQNNGNQSF
+979 
-992 EEDTEKDKPKY
+992 
-1003 EQGGNIIDIDF
+1003 
-1014 DSVPHIHGF
+1014 
-1023 NKHTEIIEE
+1023 EIIEE

-1072 TTPPIVPPT
+1072 TTPPTPPTPEVPSEPGTPT
-1081 PPTPEVPSEPE
+1081 PPTPEVPSEPGK
-1092 TPTPPTPEVPTE
+1092 PTPPTPEVPAE
-1104 PGKPIPPAKEEPK
+1104 PGKPVPPAKEEPK

-1142 APTKKPQSKK
+1142 APTKQKQAKK

>member
-31 QDKEAAASEQKTTT
+31 QDKEAAASEQKTT

-56 KTSET
+56 KVSET

-66 NVNHIEETQS
+66 NVNTIEETQS

-91 TTEEAPKA
+91 TTEEAPNA
-99 VQAPQTAQPANI
+99 VQEPQTAQPANV
-111 ETVKEEVVKEEAK
+111 ETVKEEEK
-124 PQVKETTQSQDNSGD
+124 PQVKETTQPQDNSGN
-139 QRQVDLTPKKATQNQ
+139 QRQVDLTPKKVTQNQ
-154 VAETQVEVAQPR
+154 GTETQVEVAQPR

-178 ADVAEA
+178 ADVVES
-184 KEASNAKVETGTDV
+184 KEASDAKVEMGTDV
-198 TSKVTVEIG
+198 TSKVTVTES

-228 KYKLKFENGLHQGDY
+228 KYKLKFEKGLHKGDY

-276 EVLEGGK
+276 KILEGGK

-320 ITSTLNEEQTSKE
+320 ITSTLNGEQTSKE

-359 NNRFSHVAFI
+359 NNRFTHVAFI

-392 GNQPKVRIFEY
+392 GNQPKVRVFEY

-427 TSNMSG
+427 TSSMNG
-433 NLNLQNNGS
+433 NLNVQTNGS
-442 YSLNIENL
+442 YSLNLENL

-555 DYHTAIDGGGGYVDG
+555 DYHTAIDGEGGYVDG

-646 LVEFDEESTKGI
+646 LVEFDEDSTKGI

-696 GPVEEITENNHHISH
+696 GPIEEITENNHHISR

-721 NYDVIEEIEENS
+721 NY
-733 HVDIKSELGYEGGQ
+733 G
-747 NSGNQSFEE
+747 
-756 DTEEDKPKYEQGGN
+756 
-770 IVDIDFDSVPQI
+770 
-782 HGQNKGNQSFEEDTE
+782 
-797 KDKPKYEHGGNI
+797 
-809 IDIDFDSVPHIHG
+809 
-822 FNKHTEIIEED
+822 
-833 TNPGGGQVTTESNL
+833 
-847 VEFDE
+847 
-852 ESTKGIVTGAVSD
+852 
-865 HTTVEDTKEYTT
+865 
-877 ESNLIELVDEL
+877 
-888 PEEHGQAQGPVE
+888 
-900 EITENNHHISHSG
+900 
-913 LGTENGHG
+913 
-921 NYDVIE
+921 VIE

-1003 EQGGNIIDIDF
+1003 EHGGNIIDIDF

-1072 TTPPIVPPT
+1072 TTPPTPPTPEVPSEPETPT

-1092 TPTPPTPEVPTE
+1092 TPTPPTPEVPSEPETPTPPTPEVPAE
-1104 PGKPIPPAKEEPK
+1104 PGKPVPPAKEEPK

>member
-31 QDKEAAASEQKTTT
+31 QDKEAAASEQKTT

-56 KTSET
+56 KVSET

-66 NVNHIEETQS
+66 NVNTIEETQS

-91 TTEEAPKA
+91 TTEEAPNA
-99 VQAPQTAQPANI
+99 VQEPQTAQPANV
-111 ETVKEEVVKEEAK
+111 ETVKEEEK
-124 PQVKETTQSQDNSGD
+124 PQVKETTQPQDNSGN
-139 QRQVDLTPKKATQNQ
+139 QRQVDLTPKKVTQNQ
-154 VAETQVEVAQPR
+154 GTETQVEVAQPR

-178 ADVAEA
+178 ADVVES
-184 KEASNAKVETGTDV
+184 KEASDAKVEMGTDV
-198 TSKVTVEIG
+198 TSKVTVTES

-228 KYKLKFENGLHQGDY
+228 KYKLKFEKGLHKGDY

-276 EVLEGGK
+276 KILEGGK

-320 ITSTLNEEQTSKE
+320 ITSTLNGEQTSKE

-359 NNRFSHVAFI
+359 NNRFTHVAFI

-392 GNQPKVRIFEY
+392 GNQPKVRVFEY

-427 TSNMSG
+427 TSSMNG
-433 NLNLQNNGS
+433 NLNVQTNGS
-442 YSLNIENL
+442 YSLNLENL

-555 DYHTAIDGGGGYVDG
+555 DYHTAIDGEGGYVDG

-646 LVEFDEESTKGI
+646 LVEFDEDSTKGI

-696 GPVEEITENNHHISH
+696 GPIEEITENNHHISH

-721 NYDVIEEIEENS
+721 NY
-733 HVDIKSELGYEGGQ
+733 G
-747 NSGNQSFEE
+747 
-756 DTEEDKPKYEQGGN
+756 
-770 IVDIDFDSVPQI
+770 
-782 HGQNKGNQSFEEDTE
+782 
-797 KDKPKYEHGGNI
+797 
-809 IDIDFDSVPHIHG
+809 
-822 FNKHTEIIEED
+822 
-833 TNPGGGQVTTESNL
+833 
-847 VEFDE
+847 
-852 ESTKGIVTGAVSD
+852 
-865 HTTVEDTKEYTT
+865 
-877 ESNLIELVDEL
+877 
-888 PEEHGQAQGPVE
+888 
-900 EITENNHHISHSG
+900 
-913 LGTENGHG
+913 
-921 NYDVIE
+921 VIE

-1003 EQGGNIIDIDF
+1003 EHGGNIIDIDF

-1072 TTPPIVPPT
+1072 TTPPTPPTPEVPSEPETPTPPTPEVPIEEDTTPPT

-1092 TPTPPTPEVPTE
+1092 TPTPPTPEVPAE
-1104 PGKPIPPAKEEPK
+1104 PGKPVPPAKEEPK

>member
-56 KTSET
+56 KVNET
-61 QTTAT
+61 QTTTT
-66 NVNHIEETQS
+66 NVNTIDETQS
-76 YNATV
+76 YSATA

-91 TTEEAPKA
+91 TTEKAPKAVQA
-99 VQAPQTAQPANI
+99 VQAPQTAQPANL

-166 TASESKPRVTRS
+166 TVSESKPRVTRS
-178 ADVAEA
+178 ADVVDA
-184 KEASNAKVETGTDV
+184 KEASDVSEVKGTDV
-198 TSKVTVEIG
+198 TSKVTVEDE
-207 SIEGHNNTNKVE
+207 SKIEAPKGNNVQ
-219 PHAGQRAVL
+219 PHEGQRVVL
-228 KYKLKFENGLHQGDY
+228 KYKLKFQDGLKTGDY

-259 ARKVPEIKNG
+259 IRKVPDIKNG
-269 SVVMATG
+269 SLVMAKG
-276 EVLEGGK
+276 QVLDNGR
-283 IRYTFTNDIEDKVDV
+283 IRYTFIDYIKDKVNV
-298 TAELEINLFIDPKTV
+298 TANLEINLFIDPKTV
-313 QTNGNQT
+313 QSNGQQT
-320 ITSTLNEEQTSKE
+320 ITSKLNGKETSGTMQIT
-333 LDVKYKDGIGNY
+333 YKDGVKNQY
-345 YANLNGSIETFNKA
+345 TNVNGSIETFDKEKNK
-359 NNRFSHVAFI
+359 FTHVAYI
-369 KPNNGKTTS
+369 KPINGNNSDS
-378 VTVTGTLMKGSNQN
+378 VTVTGMLTQGSNEN
-392 GNQPKVRIFEY
+392 GTQPNVKIYEY
-403 LGNNEDIAK
+403 VGTENGLPQ
-412 SVYANTTDTSKFKEV
+412 SVYANTADSTQLKDV
-427 TSNMSG
+427 TNQMSDK
-433 NLNLQNNGS
+433 LKVQNNGS
-442 YSLNIENL
+442 YSLNFDKL
-450 DKTYVVHY
+450 DKTYVIHY
-458 DGEYLNGT
+458 TGDYLNGT
-466 DEVDFR
+466 SEVNFR
-472 TQMVGHPEQL
+472 TQLTGYPENR
-482 YKYYYDRGYTLTWDN
+482 YKTYYYNNGYILTWDN

-508 NGKNGPIIQ
+508 DGKYGPIVDS
-517 NNKFEYKEDTIK
+517 NNFEFSEDSGNGSIS
-529 ETLTGQY
+529 GQY
-536 DKNLVTTVEEEY
+536 DAKQIIETEENQ
-548 DSSTLDI
+548 DNTPLDI
-555 DYHTAIDGGGGYVDG
+555 DYHTAIDGEGGYVDG

-646 LVEFDEESTKGI
+646 LVEFDEESTRVI

-696 GPVEEITENNHHISH
+696 GPIEEITENNHHISH

-721 NYDVIEEIEENS
+721 NYGVIEEIEENS

-782 HGQNKGNQSFEEDTE
+782 HGQNKGDQSFEEDTE

-833 TNPGGGQVTTESNL
+833 TN
-847 VEFDE
+847 
-852 ESTKGIVTGAVSD
+852 
-865 HTTVEDTKEYTT
+865 
-877 ESNLIELVDEL
+877 
-888 PEEHGQAQGPVE
+888 
-900 EITENNHHISHSG
+900 
-913 LGTENGHG
+913 
-921 NYDVIE
+921 
-927 EIEENSHVDI
+927 
-937 KSELGYEGGQNSGN
+937 
-951 QSFEEDTEEDKPKY
+951 
-965 EQGGNIVDIDFDSV
+965 
-979 PQIHGQNNGNQSF
+979 
-992 EEDTEKDKPKY
+992 
-1003 EQGGNIIDIDF
+1003 
-1014 DSVPHIHGF
+1014 
-1023 NKHTEIIEE
+1023 
-1032 DTNKDKPNYQ
+1032 KDKPNYQ
-1042 FGGHNSV
+1042 FGGHNIV

-1072 TTPPIVPPT
+1072 TTPPTPPTPEVPSEPETPT

-1092 TPTPPTPEVPTE
+1092 TPTPPTPEVPSEPEAPTPPTPEIPSE
-1104 PGKPIPPAKEEPK
+1104 PGKPVPPAKEEPK

-1142 APTKKPQSKK
+1142 APTKKAQSKK

-1183 RNKKNHKA
+1183 RNKKNNKA

>member
-99 VQAPQTAQPANI
+99 VQAPQTAQPANV
-111 ETVKEEVVKEEAK
+111 ETVKEEEK
-124 PQVKETTQSQDNSGD
+124 PQVKETTQPQDNSGN
-139 QRQVDLTPKKATQNQ
+139 QRQVDLTPKKVTQNQ
-154 VAETQVEVAQPR
+154 GTETQVEVAQPR

-184 KEASNAKVETGTDV
+184 KEASDVSEVKGTDV
-198 TSKVTVEIG
+198 TSKVTVESG
-207 SIEGHNNTNKVE
+207 SIEAPQGNKVE
-219 PHAGQRAVL
+219 PHAGQRVVL
-228 KYKLKFENGLHQGDY
+228 KYKLKFADGLKRGDY

-252 NTHGVST
+252 NTYGVST

-276 EVLEGGK
+276 EILGNGN
-283 IRYTFTNDIEDKVDV
+283 IRYTFTNEIEHKVEV
-298 TAELEINLFIDPKTV
+298 TANLEINLFIDPKTV
-313 QTNGNQT
+313 QSNGEQK
-320 ITSTLNEEQTSKE
+320 ITSKLNGEETEKTIPVVYNPGVSNSYTN
-333 LDVKYKDGIGNY
+333 V
-345 YANLNGSIETFNKA
+345 NGSIETFNKESNKFTHIA
-359 NNRFSHVAFI
+359 YI
-369 KPNNGKTTS
+369 KPMNGNQSNTVS
-378 VTVTGTLMKGSNQN
+378 VTGTLTEGSNLA
-392 GNQPKVRIFEY
+392 GGQPTVKVYEY
-403 LGNNEDIAK
+403 LGKKDELPQ
-412 SVYANTTDTSKFKEV
+412 SVYANTSDTNKFKDV
-427 TSNMSG
+427 TKEMNGKLSV
-433 NLNLQNNGS
+433 QDNGS
-442 YSLNIENL
+442 YSLNLDKL
-450 DKTYVVHY
+450 DKTYVIHY
-458 DGEYLNGT
+458 TGEYLQGSDQVN
-466 DEVDFR
+466 FR
-472 TQMVGHPEQL
+472 TELYGYPERA
-482 YKYYYDRGYTLTWDN
+482 YKSYYVYGGYRLTWDN
-497 GLVLYSNKANG
+497 GLVLYSNKADG
-508 NGKNGPIIQ
+508 NGKNGQIIQ
-517 NNKFEYKEDTIK
+517 DNDFEYKEDTAK
-529 ETLTGQY
+529 GTMSGQY
-536 DKNLVTTVEEEY
+536 DAKQIIETEENQ
-548 DSSTLDI
+548 DNTPLDI
-555 DYHTAIDGGGGYVDG
+555 DYHTAIDGEGGYVDG

-658 VTGAVSDHTTVEDT
+658 VTGAVSDHTTIEDT

-696 GPVEEITENNHHISH
+696 GPIEEITENNHHISH

-721 NYDVIEEIEENS
+721 NYGVIEEIEENS

-782 HGQNKGNQSFEEDTE
+782 HGQNKGDQSFEEDTE

-809 IDIDFDSVPHIHG
+809 IDIDFDSVPQIHG
-822 FNKHTEIIEED
+822 FNKH
-833 TNPGGGQVTTESNL
+833 N
-847 VEFDE
+847 
-852 ESTKGIVTGAVSD
+852 
-865 HTTVEDTKEYTT
+865 
-877 ESNLIELVDEL
+877 
-888 PEEHGQAQGPVE
+888 
-900 EITENNHHISHSG
+900 
-913 LGTENGHG
+913 
-921 NYDVIE
+921 
-927 EIEENSHVDI
+927 
-937 KSELGYEGGQNSGN
+937 
-951 QSFEEDTEEDKPKY
+951 
-965 EQGGNIVDIDFDSV
+965 
-979 PQIHGQNNGNQSF
+979 
-992 EEDTEKDKPKY
+992 
-1003 EQGGNIIDIDF
+1003 
-1014 DSVPHIHGF
+1014 
-1023 NKHTEIIEE
+1023 EIIEE

-1072 TTPPIVPPT
+1072 TTPPTPPTPEVPSEPETPT

-1092 TPTPPTPEVPTE
+1092 TPTPPTPEVPAE
-1104 PGKPIPPAKEEPK
+1104 PGKPVPPAKEEPK

-1142 APTKKPQSKK
+1142 APTKK
-1152 SELPE
+1152 
-1157 TGGEESTNKGMLF
+1157 
-1170 GGLFSI
+1170 
-1176 LGLALLR
+1176 
-1183 RNKKNHKA
+1183 

>member
-1 MKNNLRYGIRKH
+1 MKNNHRYGIRKH

-56 KTSET
+56 KVNET
-61 QTTAT
+61 QTTTT
-66 NVNHIEETQS
+66 NVNTIDETQS
-76 YNATV
+76 FSATA

-91 TTEEAPKA
+91 TTEKAPKA
-99 VQAPQTAQPANI
+99 VQAPQTAQPANL

-124 PQVKETTQSQDNSGD
+124 PQVETTQPQDNSGD
-139 QRQVDLTPKKATQNQ
+139 QRQVDLTPKKTTQNQ

-178 ADVAEA
+178 ADVVEA
-184 KEASNAKVETGTDV
+184 KEASDAKVETGTDV
-198 TSKVTVEIG
+198 TSKVTVTES

-276 EVLEGGK
+276 KILEGGK

-320 ITSTLNEEQTSKE
+320 ITSTLNGEQTSKE

-359 NNRFSHVAFI
+359 NNRFTHVAFI

-392 GNQPKVRIFEY
+392 GNQPKVRVFEY

-427 TSNMSG
+427 TSSMNG
-433 NLNLQNNGS
+433 NLNVQTNGS
-442 YSLNIENL
+442 YSLNLENL

-529 ETLTGQY
+529 ETLKGQY

-555 DYHTAIDGGGGYVDG
+555 DYHTAIDGEGGYVDG

-646 LVEFDEESTKGI
+646 LVEFDEESTKDI
-658 VTGAVSDHTTVEDT
+658 VTGAVSDHTTIEDT
-672 KEYTTESNLIEL
+672 KEYTTEINLIEL

-696 GPVEEITENNHHISH
+696 GPIEEITENNHHISH

-721 NYDVIEEIEENS
+721 NYGVIEEIEENS

-747 NSGNQSFEE
+747 NSG
-756 DTEEDKPKYEQGGN
+756 D
-770 IVDIDFDSVPQI
+770 
-782 HGQNKGNQSFEEDTE
+782 
-797 KDKPKYEHGGNI
+797 
-809 IDIDFDSVPHIHG
+809 
-822 FNKHTEIIEED
+822 
-833 TNPGGGQVTTESNL
+833 
-847 VEFDE
+847 
-852 ESTKGIVTGAVSD
+852 
-865 HTTVEDTKEYTT
+865 
-877 ESNLIELVDEL
+877 
-888 PEEHGQAQGPVE
+888 
-900 EITENNHHISHSG
+900 
-913 LGTENGHG
+913 
-921 NYDVIE
+921 
-927 EIEENSHVDI
+927 
-937 KSELGYEGGQNSGN
+937 

-1014 DSVPHIHGF
+1014 DSVPQIHGF
-1023 NKHTEIIEE
+1023 NKHNEIIEE

-1072 TTPPIVPPT
+1072 TTPPTPPAPEVPSEPGEPT

-1092 TPTPPTPEVPTE
+1092 TPTPPTPEVPSEPETPTPPTPEVPSEPETPTPPTPEVPAE
-1104 PGKPIPPAKEEPK
+1104 PGKPVPPAKEEPK

-1142 APTKKPQSKK
+1142 APTKQKQSKK
-1152 SELPE
+1152 FELPE

-1183 RNKKNHKA
+1183 RNKKNNKA

>member
-56 KTSET
+56 KVNET
-61 QTTAT
+61 QTTTT
-66 NVNHIEETQS
+66 NVNTIDETQS
-76 YNATV
+76 YSATA

-91 TTEEAPKA
+91 TTEKAPKAVQA
-99 VQAPQTAQPANI
+99 VQAPQTAQPANL

-166 TASESKPRVTRS
+166 TVSESKPRVTRS

-184 KEASNAKVETGTDV
+184 KEASDVSEVKGTDV
-198 TSKVTVEIG
+198 TSKVTVTES

-259 ARKVPEIKNG
+259 VRKVPDILNG
-269 SVVMATG
+269 SLVMATG
-276 EVLEGGK
+276 KVLGEGK
-283 IRYTFTNDIEDKVDV
+283 IRYTFTDYINNKVNV
-298 TAELEINLFIDPKTV
+298 TANLEINLFIDPKTV
-313 QTNGNQT
+313 QDNGNQK
-320 ITSTLNEEQTSKE
+320 ITSMINDHETEKTIPISYNPGVSNT
-333 LDVKYKDGIGNY
+333 
-345 YANLNGSIETFNKA
+345 YANINGSIETFNKA
-359 NNRFSHVAFI
+359 DNKFTHVAYI
-369 KPNNGKTTS
+369 ISKNGMSTESATI
-378 VTVTGTLMKGSNQN
+378 TGTLMKGSNSN
-392 GNQPKVRIFEY
+392 GNSPTVKIFEV
-403 LGNNEDIAK
+403 LESNKELPK
-412 SVYANTTDTSKFKEV
+412 SVYANINDTNTFKDV
-427 TSNMSG
+427 TSQMKD
-433 NLNLQNNGS
+433 NLTVSENGS

-450 DKTYVVHY
+450 NKTYVVHY
-458 DGEYLNGT
+458 SGEYLSGSH
-466 DEVDFR
+466 EVDFR
-472 TQMVGHPEQL
+472 TQMTGHPKQQSI
-482 YKYYYDRGYTLTWDN
+482 YYYNHGYTLTWDN

-508 NGKNGPIIQ
+508 DGKYGPIVDS
-517 NNKFEYKEDTIK
+517 NNFEFSEDSGNGSIS
-529 ETLTGQY
+529 GQY
-536 DKNLVTTVEEEY
+536 DAKQIIETEENQ
-548 DSSTLDI
+548 DNTPLDI
-555 DYHTAIDGGGGYVDG
+555 DYHTAIDGEGGYVDG

-696 GPVEEITENNHHISH
+696 GPIEEITENNHHISH

-721 NYDVIEEIEENS
+721 NYGVIEEIEENS

-782 HGQNKGNQSFEEDTE
+782 HGQNKGDQSFEEDTE

-833 TNPGGGQVTTESNL
+833 TN
-847 VEFDE
+847 
-852 ESTKGIVTGAVSD
+852 
-865 HTTVEDTKEYTT
+865 
-877 ESNLIELVDEL
+877 
-888 PEEHGQAQGPVE
+888 
-900 EITENNHHISHSG
+900 
-913 LGTENGHG
+913 
-921 NYDVIE
+921 
-927 EIEENSHVDI
+927 
-937 KSELGYEGGQNSGN
+937 
-951 QSFEEDTEEDKPKY
+951 
-965 EQGGNIVDIDFDSV
+965 
-979 PQIHGQNNGNQSF
+979 
-992 EEDTEKDKPKY
+992 
-1003 EQGGNIIDIDF
+1003 
-1014 DSVPHIHGF
+1014 
-1023 NKHTEIIEE
+1023 
-1032 DTNKDKPNYQ
+1032 KDKPNYQ
-1042 FGGHNSV
+1042 FGGHNIV

-1072 TTPPIVPPT
+1072 TTPPTPPT

-1092 TPTPPTPEVPTE
+1092 TPTPPTPEVPSEPETPTPPTPEVPSEPETPTPPTPEVPSEPETPTPPTPEVPAE
-1104 PGKPIPPAKEEPK
+1104 PGKPVPPAKEEPK

-1142 APTKKPQSKK
+1142 APTKKAQSKK

-1183 RNKKNHKA
+1183 RNKKNNKA

>member
-56 KTSET
+56 KVSET
-61 QTTAT
+61 QTTTT
-66 NVNHIEETQS
+66 NVNTIDETQS
-76 YNATV
+76 YNATA

-99 VQAPQTAQPANI
+99 VQAPQTAQPANL

-124 PQVKETTQSQDNSGD
+124 PQVKETTQPQDNSGD
-139 QRQVDLTPKKATQNQ
+139 QKQVDLTPKMATQNQ
-154 VAETQVEVAQPR
+154 AAETQVEVAQPR
-166 TASESKPRVTRS
+166 TVSESKPRVTRS
-178 ADVAEA
+178 ADVVDA
-184 KEASNAKVETGTDV
+184 KEGKDVSEVKGTDV
-198 TSKVTVEIG
+198 TSKVTVESG
-207 SIEGHNNTNKVE
+207 SIEAPQGNKVE
-219 PHAGQRAVL
+219 PHAGQRVVL
-228 KYKLKFENGLHQGDY
+228 KYKLKFEKGLHKGDY

-252 NTHGVST
+252 NTYGVST

-276 EVLEGGK
+276 QLLGNGK
-283 IRYTFTNDIEDKVDV
+283 IRYTFTDYIDYKVNV
-298 TAELEINLFIDPKTV
+298 TADLEINLFIDPKTV
-313 QTNGNQT
+313 QSNGQQT
-320 ITSTLNEEQTSKE
+320 ITSTLNDKE
-333 LDVKYKDGIGNY
+333 TKNTLPIEYNPGVSNS
-345 YANLNGSIETFNKA
+345 YANVNGSIETFDKG
-359 NNRFSHVAFI
+359 NNRFTHVAYI
-369 KPNNGKTTS
+369 KPQNGHKSDS
-378 VTVTGTLMKGSNQN
+378 VSITGTLTQGSKAD
-392 GNQPKVRIFEY
+392 GKAPTVKVYEV
-403 LGNNEDIAK
+403 LKDANELPQ
-412 SVYANTTDTSKFKEV
+412 SVYANVSDSSMFKDV
-427 TSNMSG
+427 TEEMNDK
-433 NLNLQNNGS
+433 LKVENNGNYKLDIEKLEKS
-442 YSLNIENL
+442 YVI
-450 DKTYVVHY
+450 HY
-458 DGEYLNGT
+458 DGEYLSGSDQVN
-466 DEVDFR
+466 FR
-472 TQMVGHPEQL
+472 THMFGYPEQQ
-482 YKYYYDRGYTLTWDN
+482 YKYYYTHSGYKLTWDN
-497 GLVLYSNKANG
+497 GLVLYSNKAKGDGTNG
-508 NGKNGPIIQ
+508 TITES
-517 NNKFEYKEDTIK
+517 NNMTFDEEYGTGVI
-529 ETLTGQY
+529 TGQY

-555 DYHTAIDGGGGYVDG
+555 DYHTAIDGEGGYVDG

-646 LVEFDEESTKGI
+646 LVEFDEDSTKGI
-658 VTGAVSDHTTVEDT
+658 VTGAVSDHTTIEDT

-696 GPVEEITENNHHISH
+696 GPIEEITENNHHISH

-721 NYDVIEEIEENS
+721 NYGVIEEIEENS

-782 HGQNKGNQSFEEDTE
+782 HG
-797 KDKPKYEHGGNI
+797 
-809 IDIDFDSVPHIHG
+809 
-822 FNKHTEIIEED
+822 FNKH
-833 TNPGGGQVTTESNL
+833 N
-847 VEFDE
+847 
-852 ESTKGIVTGAVSD
+852 
-865 HTTVEDTKEYTT
+865 
-877 ESNLIELVDEL
+877 
-888 PEEHGQAQGPVE
+888 
-900 EITENNHHISHSG
+900 
-913 LGTENGHG
+913 
-921 NYDVIE
+921 
-927 EIEENSHVDI
+927 
-937 KSELGYEGGQNSGN
+937 
-951 QSFEEDTEEDKPKY
+951 
-965 EQGGNIVDIDFDSV
+965 
-979 PQIHGQNNGNQSF
+979 
-992 EEDTEKDKPKY
+992 
-1003 EQGGNIIDIDF
+1003 
-1014 DSVPHIHGF
+1014 
-1023 NKHTEIIEE
+1023 EIIEE

-1072 TTPPIVPPT
+1072 TTPPTPPTPEVPSEPETPTPPTPEVPSEPGEPTPPTPEVPSEPGEPT

-1092 TPTPPTPEVPTE
+1092 TPTPPTPEVPSEPETPTPPTPEVPSEPETPTPPTPEVPAE
-1104 PGKPIPPAKEEPK
+1104 PGKPLPPAKEEPK

-1127 VVTPVIEINEKVKAV
+1127 VVTPVIEINERVKAV
-1142 APTKKPQSKK
+1142 APTKQKQSKK

-1183 RNKKNHKA
+1183 RNKKNNKA

>member
-45 VEENGNSATDN
+45 VEENGNSATEN
-56 KTSET
+56 KVNET
-61 QTTAT
+61 QTTTT
-66 NVNHIEETQS
+66 NVNTIDETQS
-76 YNATV
+76 YSATA

-99 VQAPQTAQPANI
+99 VQAPQTAQPANL

-124 PQVKETTQSQDNSGD
+124 PQVETTQPQDNSGD

-154 VAETQVEVAQPR
+154 VAKTQVEVAQPR
-166 TASESKPRVTRS
+166 TASESKARVTRS
-178 ADVAEA
+178 ADVVEA
-184 KEASNAKVETGTDV
+184 KEASDAKVETGTDV
-198 TSKVTVEIG
+198 TSKVTVEDE
-207 SIEGHNNTNKVE
+207 SKIEAPKGNNVQ
-219 PHAGQRAVL
+219 PHEGQRVVL
-228 KYKLKFENGLHQGDY
+228 KYKLKFQDGLKTGDY

-259 ARKVPEIKNG
+259 TRKVPDIKNG
-269 SVVMATG
+269 SLVMAKG
-276 EVLEGGK
+276 QVLDNGR
-283 IRYTFTNDIEDKVDV
+283 IRYTFIDYIKDKVNV
-298 TAELEINLFIDPKTV
+298 TANLEINLFIDPKTV
-313 QTNGNQT
+313 QSNGQQT
-320 ITSTLNEEQTSKE
+320 ITSKLNGKETSGTMQIT
-333 LDVKYKDGIGNY
+333 YKDGVKNQY
-345 YANLNGSIETFNKA
+345 TNVNGSIETFDKEKNK
-359 NNRFSHVAFI
+359 FTHVAYI
-369 KPNNGKTTS
+369 KPINGNNSDS
-378 VTVTGTLMKGSNQN
+378 VTVTGMLTQGSNEN
-392 GNQPKVRIFEY
+392 GTQPNVKIYEY
-403 LGNNEDIAK
+403 VGTENGLPQ
-412 SVYANTTDTSKFKEV
+412 SVYANTVDSTQLKDV
-427 TSNMSG
+427 TNQMSDK
-433 NLNLQNNGS
+433 LKVQNNGS
-442 YSLNIENL
+442 YSLNFDKL
-450 DKTYVVHY
+450 DKTYVIHY
-458 DGEYLNGT
+458 TGDYLNGT
-466 DEVDFR
+466 SEVNFR
-472 TQMVGHPEQL
+472 TQLTGYPENH
-482 YKYYYDRGYTLTWDN
+482 YKTYYYYNHGYTLTWDN

-508 NGKNGPIIQ
+508 DGKYGPIVDS
-517 NNKFEYKEDTIK
+517 NNFEFSEDSGNGSIS
-529 ETLTGQY
+529 GQY
-536 DKNLVTTVEEEY
+536 DAKQIIETEENQ
-548 DSSTLDI
+548 DNTPLDI
-555 DYHTAIDGGGGYVDG
+555 DYHTAIDGEGGYVDG

-612 FEESTHENSK
+612 FEESTHDNSK

-658 VTGAVSDHTTVEDT
+658 VTGAVSDHTTIEDT

-684 VDELPEEHGQAQ
+684 VDELLEEHGQAQ
-696 GPVEEITENNHHISH
+696 GPIEEITENNNHISH

-721 NYDVIEEIEENS
+721 NY
-733 HVDIKSELGYEGGQ
+733 G
-747 NSGNQSFEE
+747 
-756 DTEEDKPKYEQGGN
+756 
-770 IVDIDFDSVPQI
+770 
-782 HGQNKGNQSFEEDTE
+782 
-797 KDKPKYEHGGNI
+797 
-809 IDIDFDSVPHIHG
+809 
-822 FNKHTEIIEED
+822 
-833 TNPGGGQVTTESNL
+833 
-847 VEFDE
+847 
-852 ESTKGIVTGAVSD
+852 
-865 HTTVEDTKEYTT
+865 
-877 ESNLIELVDEL
+877 
-888 PEEHGQAQGPVE
+888 
-900 EITENNHHISHSG
+900 
-913 LGTENGHG
+913 
-921 NYDVIE
+921 VIE

-979 PQIHGQNNGNQSF
+979 PQIHGQNNGDQSF

-1023 NKHTEIIEE
+1023 NKHNEIIEE

-1049 DFEEDTLPKVS
+1049 DFEEDTLPQVS
-1060 GQNEGQQTIEED
+1060 GHNEGQQTIEED

-1092 TPTPPTPEVPTE
+1092 TPTPPTPEVPSEPETPTPPTPEVPSEPGTPVPPTPEVPTE
-1104 PGKPIPPAKEEPK
+1104 PGKPVPPAKEEPK

-1142 APTKKPQSKK
+1142 APTKQKQSKK

-1183 RNKKNHKA
+1183 RNKKNHKV

>member
-56 KTSET
+56 KVSET
-61 QTTAT
+61 QTTTT
-66 NVNHIEETQS
+66 NVNTIDETQS
-76 YNATV
+76 YSATA

-99 VQAPQTAQPANI
+99 VQAPQTAQPANV
-111 ETVKEEVVKEEAK
+111 ETVKEEVVKEEAN

-166 TASESKPRVTRS
+166 TALESKPRVTRS
-178 ADVAEA
+178 TDVAEA
-184 KEASNAKVETGTDV
+184 KEASDAKVETGTDV
-198 TSKVTVEIG
+198 TSKVTVEDE
-207 SIEGHNNTNKVE
+207 SKIEAPKGNNVQ
-219 PHAGQRAVL
+219 PHEGQRVVL
-228 KYKLKFENGLHQGDY
+228 KYKLKFQDGLKTGDY

-252 NTHGVST
+252 NTHGVAT
-259 ARKVPEIKNG
+259 TRKVPDIKNG
-269 SVVMATG
+269 SLVMAKG
-276 EVLEGGK
+276 QVLDNGR
-283 IRYTFTNDIEDKVDV
+283 IRYTFTDYIKDKVNV
-298 TAELEINLFIDPKTV
+298 TANLEINLFIDPKTV
-313 QTNGNQT
+313 QSNGQQT
-320 ITSTLNEEQTSKE
+320 ITSKLNGKETSGTMQIT
-333 LDVKYKDGIGNY
+333 YKDGVKNQY
-345 YANLNGSIETFNKA
+345 TNVNGSIETFDKEKNK
-359 NNRFSHVAFI
+359 FTHVAYI
-369 KPNNGKTTS
+369 KPINGNNSDS
-378 VTVTGTLMKGSNQN
+378 VTVTGMLTQGSNEN
-392 GNQPKVRIFEY
+392 GTQPNVKIYEY
-403 LGNNEDIAK
+403 VGVENGLPQ
-412 SVYANTTDTSKFKEV
+412 SVYANTVDSTQLKDV
-427 TSNMSG
+427 TNQMG
-433 NLNLQNNGS
+433 DKLKVQNNGS
-442 YSLNIENL
+442 YSLNFDKL
-450 DKTYVVHY
+450 DKTYVIHY
-458 DGEYLNGT
+458 TGDYLNGT
-466 DEVDFR
+466 SEVNFR
-472 TQMVGHPEQL
+472 TQLTGYPENR
-482 YKYYYDRGYTLTWDN
+482 YKTYYYYNNGYTLTWDN

-508 NGKNGPIIQ
+508 DGKYGPIVDS
-517 NNKFEYKEDTIK
+517 NNFEFSEDSGNGSIS
-529 ETLTGQY
+529 GQY
-536 DKNLVTTVEEEY
+536 DAKQIIETEENQ
-548 DSSTLDI
+548 DNTPLDI
-555 DYHTAIDGGGGYVDG
+555 DYHTAIDGEGGYVDG

-672 KEYTTESNLIEL
+672 KEYT
-684 VDELPEEHGQAQ
+684 
-696 GPVEEITENNHHISH
+696 
-711 SGLGTENGHG
+711 
-721 NYDVIEEIEENS
+721 
-733 HVDIKSELGYEGGQ
+733 
-747 NSGNQSFEE
+747 
-756 DTEEDKPKYEQGGN
+756 
-770 IVDIDFDSVPQI
+770 
-782 HGQNKGNQSFEEDTE
+782 
-797 KDKPKYEHGGNI
+797 
-809 IDIDFDSVPHIHG
+809 
-822 FNKHTEIIEED
+822 
-833 TNPGGGQVTTESNL
+833 
-847 VEFDE
+847 
-852 ESTKGIVTGAVSD
+852 
-865 HTTVEDTKEYTT
+865 KEYTT

-921 NYDVIE
+921 NYGVIE

-965 EQGGNIVDIDFDSV
+965 EQGGNIIDIDFDSV
-979 PQIHGQNNGNQSF
+979 PQIHG
-992 EEDTEKDKPKY
+992 
-1003 EQGGNIIDIDF
+1003 
-1014 DSVPHIHGF
+1014 F
-1023 NKHTEIIEE
+1023 NKHNEIIEE

-1072 TTPPIVPPT
+1072 TTPPTPPTPEVPSEPGTPT
-1081 PPTPEVPSEPE
+1081 PPTPEVPSEPGK
-1092 TPTPPTPEVPTE
+1092 PTPPTPEVPAE
-1104 PGKPIPPAKEEPK
+1104 PGKPVPPAKEEPK

-1142 APTKKPQSKK
+1142 APTKQKQAKK

>member
-31 QDKEAAASEQKTTT
+31 QDKEAAASEQKTT

-56 KTSET
+56 KVSET

-66 NVNHIEETQS
+66 NVNTIEETQS

-91 TTEEAPKA
+91 TTEEAPNA
-99 VQAPQTAQPANI
+99 VQEPQTAQPANV
-111 ETVKEEVVKEEAK
+111 ETVKEEEK
-124 PQVKETTQSQDNSGD
+124 PQVKETTQPQDNSGN
-139 QRQVDLTPKKATQNQ
+139 QRQVDLTPKKVTQNQ
-154 VAETQVEVAQPR
+154 GTETQVEVAQPR

-178 ADVAEA
+178 ADVVES
-184 KEASNAKVETGTDV
+184 KEASDAKVEMGTDV
-198 TSKVTVEIG
+198 TSKVTVTES

-228 KYKLKFENGLHQGDY
+228 KYKLKFEKGLHKGDY

-276 EVLEGGK
+276 KILEGGK

-320 ITSTLNEEQTSKE
+320 ITSTLNGEQTSKE

-359 NNRFSHVAFI
+359 NNRFTHVAFI

-392 GNQPKVRIFEY
+392 GNQPKVRVFEY

-427 TSNMSG
+427 TSSMNG
-433 NLNLQNNGS
+433 NLNVQTNGS
-442 YSLNIENL
+442 YSLNLENL

-555 DYHTAIDGGGGYVDG
+555 DYHTAIDGEGGYVDG

-646 LVEFDEESTKGI
+646 LVEFDEDSTKGI
-658 VTGAVSDHTTVEDT
+658 VTGTVSDHTTVEDT

-696 GPVEEITENNHHISH
+696 GPIEEITENNHHISH

-721 NYDVIEEIEENS
+721 NY
-733 HVDIKSELGYEGGQ
+733 G
-747 NSGNQSFEE
+747 
-756 DTEEDKPKYEQGGN
+756 
-770 IVDIDFDSVPQI
+770 
-782 HGQNKGNQSFEEDTE
+782 
-797 KDKPKYEHGGNI
+797 
-809 IDIDFDSVPHIHG
+809 
-822 FNKHTEIIEED
+822 
-833 TNPGGGQVTTESNL
+833 
-847 VEFDE
+847 
-852 ESTKGIVTGAVSD
+852 
-865 HTTVEDTKEYTT
+865 
-877 ESNLIELVDEL
+877 
-888 PEEHGQAQGPVE
+888 
-900 EITENNHHISHSG
+900 
-913 LGTENGHG
+913 
-921 NYDVIE
+921 VIE

-1003 EQGGNIIDIDF
+1003 EHGGNIIDIDF

-1072 TTPPIVPPT
+1072 TTPPTPPTPEVPSEPETPT

-1092 TPTPPTPEVPTE
+1092 TPTPPTPEVPSEPETPTPPTPEVPAE
-1104 PGKPIPPAKEEPK
+1104 PGKPVPPAKEEPK

>member
-45 VEENGNSATDN
+45 VEESGDSATDN

-61 QTTAT
+61 QTTTT
-66 NVNHIEETQS
+66 NVNTIDETQS
-76 YNATV
+76 YSATA

-99 VQAPQTAQPANI
+99 VQAPQTAQPANL

-124 PQVKETTQSQDNSGD
+124 PQVETTQPQDNSGD
-139 QRQVDLTPKKATQNQ
+139 QKQVDLTPKKATQNQ

-166 TASESKPRVTRS
+166 TASESKARVTRS
-178 ADVAEA
+178 ADVVEA
-184 KEASNAKVETGTDV
+184 KEASDAKVETGTDV
-198 TSKVTVEIG
+198 TSKVTVESG
-207 SIEGHNNTNKVE
+207 SIEAPQGNKVE
-219 PHAGQRAVL
+219 PHAGQRVVL
-228 KYKLKFENGLHQGDY
+228 KYKLKFADGLKRGDY

-252 NTHGVST
+252 NTYGVST

-276 EVLEGGK
+276 EILGNGN
-283 IRYTFTNDIEDKVDV
+283 IRYTFTNEIEHKVEV
-298 TAELEINLFIDPKTV
+298 TANLEINLFIDPKTV
-313 QTNGNQT
+313 QSNGEQK
-320 ITSTLNEEQTSKE
+320 ITSKLNGQETEKTIPVVYNPGVSNSYTN
-333 LDVKYKDGIGNY
+333 V
-345 YANLNGSIETFNKA
+345 NGSIETFNKESNKFTHIA
-359 NNRFSHVAFI
+359 YI
-369 KPNNGKTTS
+369 KPMNGNQSNTVS
-378 VTVTGTLMKGSNQN
+378 VTGTLTEGSNLA
-392 GNQPKVRIFEY
+392 GGQPTVKVYEY
-403 LGNNEDIAK
+403 LGKKDELPQ
-412 SVYANTTDTSKFKEV
+412 SVYANTSDTNKFKDV
-427 TSNMSG
+427 TNEMNGKLSV
-433 NLNLQNNGS
+433 QDNGS
-442 YSLNIENL
+442 YSLNLDKL
-450 DKTYVVHY
+450 DKTYVIHY
-458 DGEYLNGT
+458 TGEYLQGSDQVN
-466 DEVDFR
+466 FR
-472 TQMVGHPEQL
+472 TELYGYPERA
-482 YKYYYDRGYTLTWDN
+482 YKSYYVYGGYRLTWDN
-497 GLVLYSNKANG
+497 GLVLYSNKADG
-508 NGKNGPIIQ
+508 NGKNGQIIQ
-517 NNKFEYKEDTIK
+517 NNDFEYKEDTAK
-529 ETLTGQY
+529 GTMSGQY
-536 DKNLVTTVEEEY
+536 DAKQIIETEENQ
-548 DSSTLDI
+548 DNTPLDI
-555 DYHTAIDGGGGYVDG
+555 DYHTAIDGEGGYVDG

-696 GPVEEITENNHHISH
+696 GPIEEITENNHHISH

-721 NYDVIEEIEENS
+721 NYGVIEEIEENS

-782 HGQNKGNQSFEEDTE
+782 HG
-797 KDKPKYEHGGNI
+797 
-809 IDIDFDSVPHIHG
+809 
-822 FNKHTEIIEED
+822 FNKH
-833 TNPGGGQVTTESNL
+833 N
-847 VEFDE
+847 
-852 ESTKGIVTGAVSD
+852 
-865 HTTVEDTKEYTT
+865 
-877 ESNLIELVDEL
+877 
-888 PEEHGQAQGPVE
+888 
-900 EITENNHHISHSG
+900 
-913 LGTENGHG
+913 
-921 NYDVIE
+921 
-927 EIEENSHVDI
+927 
-937 KSELGYEGGQNSGN
+937 
-951 QSFEEDTEEDKPKY
+951 
-965 EQGGNIVDIDFDSV
+965 
-979 PQIHGQNNGNQSF
+979 
-992 EEDTEKDKPKY
+992 
-1003 EQGGNIIDIDF
+1003 
-1014 DSVPHIHGF
+1014 
-1023 NKHTEIIEE
+1023 EIIEE

-1072 TTPPIVPPT
+1072 TTPPTPPTPEVPSEPETPMPPTPEVPSEPETPT

-1092 TPTPPTPEVPTE
+1092 TPTPPTPEVPSEPETPTPPTPEVPSE
-1104 PGKPIPPAKEEPK
+1104 PGTPVPPAKEEPK

-1142 APTKKPQSKK
+1142 APTKKAQSKK

-1183 RNKKNHKA
+1183 RNKKNNKA

>member
-56 KTSET
+56 KVNET
-61 QTTAT
+61 QTTTT
-66 NVNHIEETQS
+66 NVNTIDETQS
-76 YNATV
+76 YSATA

-91 TTEEAPKA
+91 TTEKAPKAVQA
-99 VQAPQTAQPANI
+99 VQAPQTAQPANL

-166 TASESKPRVTRS
+166 TVSESKPRVTRS

-184 KEASNAKVETGTDV
+184 KEASDVSEVKGTDV
-198 TSKVTVEIG
+198 TSKVTVTES

-259 ARKVPEIKNG
+259 VRKVPDILNG
-269 SVVMATG
+269 SLVMATG
-276 EVLEGGK
+276 KVLGEGK
-283 IRYTFTNDIEDKVDV
+283 IRYTFTDYINNKVNV
-298 TAELEINLFIDPKTV
+298 TANLEINLFIDPKTV
-313 QTNGNQT
+313 QDNGNQK
-320 ITSTLNEEQTSKE
+320 ITSMINDHETEKTIPISYNPGVSNT
-333 LDVKYKDGIGNY
+333 
-345 YANLNGSIETFNKA
+345 YANINGSIETFNKA
-359 NNRFSHVAFI
+359 DNKFTHVAYI
-369 KPNNGKTTS
+369 IPKNGMSTESATI
-378 VTVTGTLMKGSNQN
+378 TGTLMKGSNSN
-392 GNQPKVRIFEY
+392 GNSPTVKIFEV
-403 LGNNEDIAK
+403 LESNKELPK
-412 SVYANTTDTSKFKEV
+412 SVYANINDTNTFKDV
-427 TSNMSG
+427 TSQMKD
-433 NLNLQNNGS
+433 NLTVSENGS

-450 DKTYVVHY
+450 NKTYVVHY
-458 DGEYLNGT
+458 SGEYLSGSH
-466 DEVDFR
+466 EVDFR
-472 TQMVGHPEQL
+472 TQMTGHPKQQSI
-482 YKYYYDRGYTLTWDN
+482 YYYNHGYTLTWDN

-508 NGKNGPIIQ
+508 DGKYGPIVDS
-517 NNKFEYKEDTIK
+517 NNFEFSEDSGNGSIS
-529 ETLTGQY
+529 GQY
-536 DKNLVTTVEEEY
+536 DAKQIIETEENQ
-548 DSSTLDI
+548 DNTPLDI
-555 DYHTAIDGGGGYVDG
+555 DYHTAIDGEGGYVDG

-696 GPVEEITENNHHISH
+696 GPIEEITENNHHISH

-721 NYDVIEEIEENS
+721 NYGVIEEIEENS

-782 HGQNKGNQSFEEDTE
+782 HGQNKGDQSFEEDTE

-833 TNPGGGQVTTESNL
+833 TN
-847 VEFDE
+847 
-852 ESTKGIVTGAVSD
+852 
-865 HTTVEDTKEYTT
+865 
-877 ESNLIELVDEL
+877 
-888 PEEHGQAQGPVE
+888 
-900 EITENNHHISHSG
+900 
-913 LGTENGHG
+913 
-921 NYDVIE
+921 
-927 EIEENSHVDI
+927 
-937 KSELGYEGGQNSGN
+937 
-951 QSFEEDTEEDKPKY
+951 
-965 EQGGNIVDIDFDSV
+965 
-979 PQIHGQNNGNQSF
+979 
-992 EEDTEKDKPKY
+992 
-1003 EQGGNIIDIDF
+1003 
-1014 DSVPHIHGF
+1014 
-1023 NKHTEIIEE
+1023 
-1032 DTNKDKPNYQ
+1032 KDKPNYQ
-1042 FGGHNSV
+1042 FGGHNIV

-1072 TTPPIVPPT
+1072 TTPPTPPTPEVPSEPETPTLPTPEVPSEPETPT

-1092 TPTPPTPEVPTE
+1092 TPTPPTPEVPSEPETPTPPTPEVPAE
-1104 PGKPIPPAKEEPK
+1104 PGKPVPPAKEEPK

-1142 APTKKPQSKK
+1142 APTKKAQSKK

-1183 RNKKNHKA
+1183 RNKKNNKA

>member
-31 QDKEAAASEQKTTT
+31 QDKEAAASEQKTT

-56 KTSET
+56 KVSET

-66 NVNHIEETQS
+66 NVNTIEETQS

-91 TTEEAPKA
+91 TTEEAPNA
-99 VQAPQTAQPANI
+99 VQAPQTAQPANV
-111 ETVKEEVVKEEAK
+111 ETVKEEEK
-124 PQVKETTQSQDNSGD
+124 PQVKETTQPQDNSGN
-139 QRQVDLTPKKATQNQ
+139 QRQVDLTPKKVTQNQ
-154 VAETQVEVAQPR
+154 GTETQVEVAQPR

-184 KEASNAKVETGTDV
+184 KEASDVSEVKGTDV
-198 TSKVTVEIG
+198 TSKVTVTES

-259 ARKVPEIKNG
+259 VRKVPDILNG
-269 SVVMATG
+269 SLVMATG
-276 EVLEGGK
+276 KVLGEGK
-283 IRYTFTNDIEDKVDV
+283 IRYTFTDYINNKVNV
-298 TAELEINLFIDPKTV
+298 TANLEINLFIDPKTV
-313 QTNGNQT
+313 QDNGNQK
-320 ITSTLNEEQTSKE
+320 ITSMINDHETEKTIPISYNPGVSNT
-333 LDVKYKDGIGNY
+333 
-345 YANLNGSIETFNKA
+345 YANINGSIETFNKA
-359 NNRFSHVAFI
+359 DNKFTHVAYI
-369 KPNNGKTTS
+369 IPKNGMSTESATI
-378 VTVTGTLMKGSNQN
+378 TGTLMKGSNSN
-392 GNQPKVRIFEY
+392 GNSPTVKIFEV
-403 LGNNEDIAK
+403 LESNKELPK
-412 SVYANTTDTSKFKEV
+412 SVYANINDTNTFKDV
-427 TSNMSG
+427 TSQMKD
-433 NLNLQNNGS
+433 NLTVSENGS

-450 DKTYVVHY
+450 NKTYVVHY
-458 DGEYLNGT
+458 SGEYLSGSH
-466 DEVDFR
+466 EVDFR
-472 TQMVGHPEQL
+472 TQMTGHPKQQSI
-482 YKYYYDRGYTLTWDN
+482 YYYNHGYTLTWDN

-508 NGKNGPIIQ
+508 DGKYGPIVDS
-517 NNKFEYKEDTIK
+517 NNFEFSEDSGNGSIS
-529 ETLTGQY
+529 GQY
-536 DKNLVTTVEEEY
+536 DAKQIIETEENQ
-548 DSSTLDI
+548 DNTPLDI
-555 DYHTAIDGGGGYVDG
+555 DYHTAIDGEGGYVDG

-696 GPVEEITENNHHISH
+696 GPIEEITENNHHISH

-721 NYDVIEEIEENS
+721 NYGVIEEIEENS

-782 HGQNKGNQSFEEDTE
+782 HGQNKGDQSFEEDTE

-833 TNPGGGQVTTESNL
+833 TN
-847 VEFDE
+847 
-852 ESTKGIVTGAVSD
+852 
-865 HTTVEDTKEYTT
+865 
-877 ESNLIELVDEL
+877 
-888 PEEHGQAQGPVE
+888 
-900 EITENNHHISHSG
+900 
-913 LGTENGHG
+913 
-921 NYDVIE
+921 
-927 EIEENSHVDI
+927 
-937 KSELGYEGGQNSGN
+937 
-951 QSFEEDTEEDKPKY
+951 
-965 EQGGNIVDIDFDSV
+965 
-979 PQIHGQNNGNQSF
+979 
-992 EEDTEKDKPKY
+992 
-1003 EQGGNIIDIDF
+1003 
-1014 DSVPHIHGF
+1014 
-1023 NKHTEIIEE
+1023 
-1032 DTNKDKPNYQ
+1032 KDKPNYQ
-1042 FGGHNSV
+1042 FGGHNIV

-1072 TTPPIVPPT
+1072 TTPPTPPT

-1092 TPTPPTPEVPTE
+1092 TPTPPTPEVPSEPETPTPPTPEVPSEPETPTPPTPEVPAE
-1104 PGKPIPPAKEEPK
+1104 PGKPVPPA
-1117 KPSKPVEQGK
+1117 
-1127 VVTPVIEINEKVKAV
+1127 
-1142 APTKKPQSKK
+1142 
-1152 SELPE
+1152 
-1157 TGGEESTNKGMLF
+1157 
-1170 GGLFSI
+1170 
-1176 LGLALLR
+1176 
-1183 RNKKNHKA
+1183 

>member
-99 VQAPQTAQPANI
+99 VQAPQTAQPANV
-111 ETVKEEVVKEEAK
+111 ETVKEEEK
-124 PQVKETTQSQDNSGD
+124 PQVKETTQPQDNSGN
-139 QRQVDLTPKKATQNQ
+139 QRQVDLTPKKVTQNQ
-154 VAETQVEVAQPR
+154 GTETQVEVAQPR

-184 KEASNAKVETGTDV
+184 KEASDVSEVKGTDV
-198 TSKVTVEIG
+198 TSKVTVESG
-207 SIEGHNNTNKVE
+207 SIEAPQGNKVE
-219 PHAGQRAVL
+219 PHAGQRVVL
-228 KYKLKFENGLHQGDY
+228 KYKLKFADGLKRGDY

-252 NTHGVST
+252 NTYGVST

-276 EVLEGGK
+276 EILGNGN
-283 IRYTFTNDIEDKVDV
+283 IRYTFTNEIEHKVEV
-298 TAELEINLFIDPKTV
+298 TANLEINLFIDPKTV
-313 QTNGNQT
+313 QSNGEQK
-320 ITSTLNEEQTSKE
+320 ITSKLNGEETEKTIPVVYNPGVSNSYTN
-333 LDVKYKDGIGNY
+333 V
-345 YANLNGSIETFNKA
+345 NGSIETFNKESNKFTHIA
-359 NNRFSHVAFI
+359 YI
-369 KPNNGKTTS
+369 KPMNGNQSNTVS
-378 VTVTGTLMKGSNQN
+378 VTGTLTEGSNLA
-392 GNQPKVRIFEY
+392 GGQPTVKVYEY
-403 LGNNEDIAK
+403 LGKKDELPQ
-412 SVYANTTDTSKFKEV
+412 SVYANTSDTNKFKDV
-427 TSNMSG
+427 TKEMNGKLSV
-433 NLNLQNNGS
+433 QDNGS
-442 YSLNIENL
+442 YSLNLDKL
-450 DKTYVVHY
+450 DKTYVIHY
-458 DGEYLNGT
+458 TGEYLQGSDQVN
-466 DEVDFR
+466 FR
-472 TQMVGHPEQL
+472 TELYGYPERA
-482 YKYYYDRGYTLTWDN
+482 YKSYYVYGGYRLTWDN
-497 GLVLYSNKANG
+497 GLVLYSNKADG
-508 NGKNGPIIQ
+508 NGKNGQIIQ
-517 NNKFEYKEDTIK
+517 DNDFEYKEDTAK
-529 ETLTGQY
+529 GTMSGQY
-536 DKNLVTTVEEEY
+536 DAKQIIETEENQ
-548 DSSTLDI
+548 DNTPLDI
-555 DYHTAIDGGGGYVDG
+555 DYHTAIDGEGGYVDG

-658 VTGAVSDHTTVEDT
+658 VTGAVSDHTTIEDT

-696 GPVEEITENNHHISH
+696 GPIEEITENNHHISH

-721 NYDVIEEIEENS
+721 NYGVIEEIEENS

-756 DTEEDKPKYEQGGN
+756 DTEEDKPKYE
-770 IVDIDFDSVPQI
+770 
-782 HGQNKGNQSFEEDTE
+782 
-797 KDKPKYEHGGNI
+797 HGGNI
-809 IDIDFDSVPHIHG
+809 IDIDFDSVPQIHG
-822 FNKHTEIIEED
+822 FNKH
-833 TNPGGGQVTTESNL
+833 N
-847 VEFDE
+847 
-852 ESTKGIVTGAVSD
+852 
-865 HTTVEDTKEYTT
+865 
-877 ESNLIELVDEL
+877 
-888 PEEHGQAQGPVE
+888 
-900 EITENNHHISHSG
+900 
-913 LGTENGHG
+913 
-921 NYDVIE
+921 
-927 EIEENSHVDI
+927 
-937 KSELGYEGGQNSGN
+937 
-951 QSFEEDTEEDKPKY
+951 
-965 EQGGNIVDIDFDSV
+965 
-979 PQIHGQNNGNQSF
+979 
-992 EEDTEKDKPKY
+992 
-1003 EQGGNIIDIDF
+1003 
-1014 DSVPHIHGF
+1014 
-1023 NKHTEIIEE
+1023 EIIEE

-1072 TTPPIVPPT
+1072 TTPPTPPTPEVPSEPETPT

-1092 TPTPPTPEVPTE
+1092 TPTPPTPEVPSEPETPTPPTPEVPSEPETPTPPTPEVPAE
-1104 PGKPIPPAKEEPK
+1104 PGKPVPPAKEEPK

-1142 APTKKPQSKK
+1142 APTKKAQSKK

-1183 RNKKNHKA
+1183 RNKKNNKA

>member
-56 KTSET
+56 KVNET
-61 QTTAT
+61 QTTTT
-66 NVNHIEETQS
+66 NVNTIDETQS
-76 YNATV
+76 YSATA

-91 TTEEAPKA
+91 TTEKAPKA
-99 VQAPQTAQPANI
+99 VQAPQTAQPANL

-124 PQVKETTQSQDNSGD
+124 PQVETTQSQDNSGD
-139 QRQVDLTPKKATQNQ
+139 QRQVDLTPKKATQSQ

-166 TASESKPRVTRS
+166 TVSESKPRVTRS
-178 ADVAEA
+178 ADVVDA
-184 KEASNAKVETGTDV
+184 KEASNASEIKGTDV
-198 TSKVTVEIG
+198 TSKVTVESG
-207 SIEGHNNTNKVE
+207 SIEAPQGNKVE
-219 PHAGQRAVL
+219 PHAGQRVVL
-228 KYKLKFENGLHQGDY
+228 KYKLKFEKGLHKGDY

-252 NTHGVST
+252 NTYGVST

-276 EVLEGGK
+276 QLLGNGK
-283 IRYTFTNDIEDKVDV
+283 IRYTFTDYIDYKVNV
-298 TAELEINLFIDPKTV
+298 TADLEINLFIDPKTV
-313 QTNGNQT
+313 QSNGQQT
-320 ITSTLNEEQTSKE
+320 ITSTLNDKE
-333 LDVKYKDGIGNY
+333 TKNTLPIEYNPGVSNI
-345 YANLNGSIETFNKA
+345 YANINGSIETFDKG
-359 NNRFSHVAFI
+359 NNRFTHVAYI
-369 KPNNGKTTS
+369 KPQNGQKSDS
-378 VTVTGTLMKGSNQN
+378 VSITGTLTQGSKADGKAPTVKVYEVLKDAN
-392 GNQPKVRIFEY
+392 GLPQ
-403 LGNNEDIAK
+403 
-412 SVYANTTDTSKFKEV
+412 SVYANVSDSSMFKDV
-427 TSNMSG
+427 TEEMKDK
-433 NLNLQNNGS
+433 LKVENNGNYKLDIEKLEKS
-442 YSLNIENL
+442 YVI
-450 DKTYVVHY
+450 HY
-458 DGEYLNGT
+458 DGEYLSGSDQVN
-466 DEVDFR
+466 FR
-472 TQMVGHPEQL
+472 THMFGYPEQQ
-482 YKYYYDRGYTLTWDN
+482 YKYYYTHLGYKLTWDN
-497 GLVLYSNKANG
+497 GLVLYSNKAKGDGTNG
-508 NGKNGPIIQ
+508 TITES
-517 NNKFEYKEDTIK
+517 NNMTFDEEYGTGVI
-529 ETLTGQY
+529 TGQY

-555 DYHTAIDGGGGYVDG
+555 DYHTAIDGEGGYVDG

-658 VTGAVSDHTTVEDT
+658 LTGAVSDHTTVEDT

-696 GPVEEITENNHHISH
+696 GPIEEITENNHHISH

-721 NYDVIEEIEENS
+721 NYGVIEEIEENS

-782 HGQNKGNQSFEEDTE
+782 HGQNKGDQSFEEDTE

-833 TNPGGGQVTTESNL
+833 TN
-847 VEFDE
+847 
-852 ESTKGIVTGAVSD
+852 
-865 HTTVEDTKEYTT
+865 
-877 ESNLIELVDEL
+877 
-888 PEEHGQAQGPVE
+888 
-900 EITENNHHISHSG
+900 
-913 LGTENGHG
+913 
-921 NYDVIE
+921 
-927 EIEENSHVDI
+927 
-937 KSELGYEGGQNSGN
+937 
-951 QSFEEDTEEDKPKY
+951 
-965 EQGGNIVDIDFDSV
+965 
-979 PQIHGQNNGNQSF
+979 
-992 EEDTEKDKPKY
+992 
-1003 EQGGNIIDIDF
+1003 
-1014 DSVPHIHGF
+1014 
-1023 NKHTEIIEE
+1023 
-1032 DTNKDKPNYQ
+1032 KDKPNYQ
-1042 FGGHNSV
+1042 FGGHNIV

-1072 TTPPIVPPT
+1072 TTPPTPPT

-1092 TPTPPTPEVPTE
+1092 TPTPPTPEVPSEPETPTPPTPEVPSEPETPTPPTPEVPAE
-1104 PGKPIPPAKEEPK
+1104 PGKPVPPAKEEPK

-1142 APTKKPQSKK
+1142 APTKKAQSKK

-1157 TGGEESTNKGMLF
+1157 TGGEKSTNKGMLF

-1183 RNKKNHKA
+1183 RNKKNNKA